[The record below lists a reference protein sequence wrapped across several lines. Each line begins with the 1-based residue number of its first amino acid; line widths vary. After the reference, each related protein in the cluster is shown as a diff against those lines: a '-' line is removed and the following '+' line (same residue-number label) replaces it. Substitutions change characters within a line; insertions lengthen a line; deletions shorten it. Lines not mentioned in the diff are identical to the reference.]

1 MKYSELI
8 TKRKQYKYS
17 ANICFDLEN
26 ETRLSGF
33 IPNVTT
39 TEILKEYLYGII
51 QDKTGVHSRIL
62 YGSYGTGKSHLL
74 TVLCAIL
81 GHINTDGE
89 AFNLFIES
97 IKKYD
102 EDFGKFI
109 VGFASD
115 NKPYLV
121 VPVYS
126 DFTDFDKCI
135 SYSLKKELE
144 KKGLEICFKNTF
156 YEALD
161 LISKWEDGEES
172 NTRLVEVCKKL
183 KVNIKVFKNELKTFV
198 PSSEKNFNSIF
209 REMTYGATFVGETGS
224 LVDNLNQA
232 NEVIAND
239 YQGIVFVFDEFGR
252 YIEDNGETIKVKT
265 IQDFAEYCDH
275 SDYEN
280 HLILVSHKQLSL
292 YTDKMKKELSDEWK
306 KIEGRFKSTSINVKY
321 DQCLSLIPHI
331 IPKTKK
337 WDAFKKKYERNL
349 NTLYEEAWDFKG
361 FLLPPEGGNPFEG
374 GFPLHP
380 ITLYALDRLSKKVAQ
395 NERTFFTYLASDEE
409 NSLFTQIEKLTDDKF
424 HFVGLDL
431 IYDYF
436 EENIMSY
443 RANDIY
449 VMYKKLQYALNKLGD
464 ENADSVEVKIL
475 KTIAVIN
482 IISDSAVLASNR
494 TTLCHVIDEDDTS
507 VSSAIDTLEKK
518 KIIKYMRQYRYY
530 DFLDSSIYDL
540 DSMIEEKI
548 GSINDE
554 MVVNILN
561 DEFTDFAIY
570 PHRYNAMYHMNRI
583 MIPVFAYRNELSKR
597 TFVRSMPDY
606 YDGIVAFV
614 LDADFSLKE
623 YSEVE
628 LPGRM
633 LMLVNSNPNQ
643 IINEVKRYIATKLLY
658 SQREEL
664 KKDDPTVEKELQLYL
679 EEEQAILGE
688 LVSNWR
694 KIKGTDITVVF
705 DGHEEKIN
713 SESELTE
720 CASQIMVKAYD
731 KTIIVNNDLI
741 NKNKISGAIRLSRS
755 KLLDNMLNGIDVMT
769 GCTPLSPEHNIVR
782 ALLVNNGMYDDGIP
796 AKLNHIH
803 DDEISG
809 DAVQKVIQKFIK
821 QAKKAPVSINE
832 LYEKLKQ
839 PPYGLRD
846 GYMPLLLAYELSRY
860 DNISLS
866 FHGADRDYGTEEFLK
881 AFESP
886 EDYSLFICNWNDEQE
901 KYISN
906 LEEIYGQF
914 LYKKSKNRL
923 KELLGAM
930 NTHFASLSKSALTT
944 DKYVSPKAKQYR
956 DILSISYKDYN
967 AFFFDVLPKI
977 DSDYG
982 TLTVQ
987 LKTIKTELEN
997 VLSLQMSDVDK
1008 LIRNVFEM
1016 DRDESIS
1023 EWLFKKYEADWA
1035 SKAHKVFDYHT
1046 NAFLEFVRNNSA
1058 QKEDSA
1064 VIQDLANVITGFG
1077 VDYWNDSKIEDF
1089 EEILR
1094 KVYAQ
1099 LEGYTVR
1106 DELSDDEVK
1115 IVIQTGGEELRT
1127 TQFDKQRLSSNGQ
1140 IMFNKMKATISN
1152 FGESISQEEKMQIIA
1167 RLLEEIM

>member
-26 ETRLSGF
+26 ENRLSGF

-51 QDKTGVHSRIL
+51 QDKAGVHSRIL

-74 TVLCAIL
+74 TVLCALL
-81 GHINTDGE
+81 GHINTNGD
-89 AFNLFIES
+89 AFDLFIES
-97 IKKYD
+97 ITKYD
-102 EDFGKFI
+102 DDFADFI
-109 VGFASD
+109 KEFAK
-115 NKPYLV
+115 NAKPYLV

-126 DFTDFDKCI
+126 DFSDFDKCI
-135 SYSLKKELE
+135 SYSMKKELE

-161 LISKWEDGEES
+161 LIAKWEDGEAS
-172 NTRLVEVCKKL
+172 KTRLDEVCNKL
-183 KVNIKVFKNELKTFV
+183 KVDISDFKNQLKTFV
-198 PSSEKNFNSIF
+198 PSSEKVFNLIF
-209 REMTYGATFVGETGS
+209 KEMTYGATFVSETGS
-224 LVDNLNQA
+224 LIDNLNQA
-232 NEVIAND
+232 NEAIKD
-239 YQGIVFVFDEFGR
+239 EYQGIVFVFDEFGR

-306 KIEGRFKSTSINVKY
+306 KIEGRFKATSINVKY

-337 WDAFKKKYERNL
+337 WDTFKERYERDL
-349 NTLYEEAWDFKG
+349 NALYEEAFDFKG

-409 NSLFTQIEKLTDDKF
+409 NSLFAQIDKLKDDRF

-464 ENADSVEVKIL
+464 ENTDSAEVKIL

-494 TTLCHVIDEDDTS
+494 VTLCHVIDEDDK
-507 VSSAIDTLEKK
+507 VISSAIDALEKK
-518 KIIKYMRQYRYY
+518 KIIKFMRQYGYY

-561 DEFTDFAIY
+561 DEFTDFVIY
-570 PHRYNAMYHMNRI
+570 PHRYNAKYHMNRI
-583 MIPVFAYRNELSKR
+583 MIPVFAYRNELSKK

-614 LDADFSLKE
+614 LDADYSLNE

-628 LPGRM
+628 LPDRM
-633 LMLVNSNPNQ
+633 LMLVNSNPKQ

-679 EEEQAILGE
+679 EEEQAILSE

-694 KIKGTDITVVF
+694 KIKGSDITIVF
-705 DGHEEKIN
+705 DGHEEEVK
-713 SESELTE
+713 SEAELTE
-720 CASQIMVKAYD
+720 CASQIMLSAYK

-741 NKNKISGAIRLSRS
+741 NKNKVSGAIRLSRS
-755 KLLDNMLNGIDVMT
+755 KLLDNMLNGIDVMN
-769 GCTPLSPEHNIVR
+769 GCTSLSPEHNIVR
-782 ALLVNNGMYDDGIP
+782 ALLVKNGMYDDGIP
-796 AKLNHIH
+796 VKLNYI
-803 DDEISG
+803 DGEVSG
-809 DAVQKVIQKFIK
+809 DAVKHVIQKYIK
-821 QAKKAPVSINE
+821 KAKKAPVSVNE
-832 LYEKLKQ
+832 LYEELKK

-846 GYMPLLLAYELSRY
+846 GYMSLLLAYELSQY
-860 DNISLS
+860 ENISLS
-866 FHGADRDYGTEEFLK
+866 FHGADRDYSSEEFLK
-881 AFESP
+881 AFENP
-886 EDYSLFICNWNDEQE
+886 EDYSIFICNWSEEQE

-906 LEEIYGQF
+906 LEELYGKY
-914 LYKKSKNRL
+914 LNRKTKNRL

-930 NTHFASLSKSALTT
+930 NTHFASLTKSALTT

-967 AFFFDVLPKI
+967 SFFFEVLPKL

-982 TLTVQ
+982 TLVVQ
-987 LKTIKTELEN
+987 LRTIKAELER
-997 VLSLQMSDVDK
+997 VPELQMSDVDK
-1008 LIRNVFEM
+1008 LIRNVF
-1016 DRDESIS
+1016 DIGRDETIS
-1023 EWLFKKYEADWA
+1023 KWLFDKYENEWA
-1035 SKAHKVFDYHT
+1035 AKAHKVFDYHT
-1046 NAFLEFVRNNSA
+1046 NAFLEFVRNNNA
-1058 QKEDSA
+1058 QKEDVA

-1094 KVYAQ
+1094 KVFAQ
-1099 LEGYTVR
+1099 LEGYTVK

-1127 TQFDKQRLSSNGQ
+1127 TQFDKQDLSSNGQ

>member
-1 MKYSELI
+1 
-8 TKRKQYKYS
+8 
-17 ANICFDLEN
+17 
-26 ETRLSGF
+26 
-33 IPNVTT
+33 
-39 TEILKEYLYGII
+39 
-51 QDKTGVHSRIL
+51 
-62 YGSYGTGKSHLL
+62 
-74 TVLCAIL
+74 
-81 GHINTDGE
+81 
-89 AFNLFIES
+89 
-97 IKKYD
+97 
-102 EDFGKFI
+102 
-109 VGFASD
+109 
-115 NKPYLV
+115 
-121 VPVYS
+121 
-126 DFTDFDKCI
+126 
-135 SYSLKKELE
+135 
-144 KKGLEICFKNTF
+144 
-156 YEALD
+156 
-161 LISKWEDGEES
+161 
-172 NTRLVEVCKKL
+172 
-183 KVNIKVFKNELKTFV
+183 
-198 PSSEKNFNSIF
+198 
-209 REMTYGATFVGETGS
+209 
-224 LVDNLNQA
+224 
-232 NEVIAND
+232 
-239 YQGIVFVFDEFGR
+239 
-252 YIEDNGETIKVKT
+252 
-265 IQDFAEYCDH
+265 
-275 SDYEN
+275 
-280 HLILVSHKQLSL
+280 
-292 YTDKMKKELSDEWK
+292 MKKELSDEWK
-306 KIEGRFKSTSINVKY
+306 KIEGRFKATSINAKY
-321 DQCLSLIPHI
+321 DQCLSLIPYI

-337 WDAFKKKYERNL
+337 WEAFKKKYERNL
-349 NTLYEEAWDFKG
+349 NALYEEAWDFKG

-395 NERTFFTYLASDEE
+395 NERTFFTYLSGDEE
-409 NSLFTQIEKLTDDKF
+409 NSLFKQIEKLTDDKF

-449 VMYKKLQYALNKLGD
+449 VIYKKLQYALNKLSD

-494 TTLCHVIDEDDTS
+494 TTLCYVIDEDDTS
-507 VSSAIDTLEKK
+507 VSLAIDTLEKK
-518 KIIKYMRQYRYY
+518 KIIKYMRQYGYY

-583 MIPVFAYRNELSKR
+583 MIPVFAYRNELGKR

-606 YDGIVAFV
+606 YDGIVVFV

-628 LPGRM
+628 LPDRM
-633 LMLVNSNPNQ
+633 LMLVNRKPKQ
-643 IINEVKRYIATKLLY
+643 IMNEVKRYIATKLLY

-679 EEEQAILGE
+679 EEEQVLLGE

-694 KIKGTDITVVF
+694 KIKGTDIIVVF

-720 CASQIMVKAYD
+720 CASQIMLKAYD

-741 NKNKISGAIRLSRS
+741 NKNKISGAIRLSRA

-803 DDEISG
+803 DEISG
-809 DAVQKVIQKFIK
+809 DAVQKVIQKYIK

-866 FHGADRDYGTEEFLK
+866 FHGADRDYSTEEFLK

-886 EDYSLFICNWNDEQE
+886 ADYSLFICNWNDEQE

-906 LEEIYGQF
+906 LEETYGQF
-914 LYKKSKNRL
+914 LHKKSKNRL

-997 VLSLQMSDVDK
+997 VVRLQMSDVDK
-1008 LIRNVFEM
+1008 LIRNIFEM

-1035 SKAHKVFDYHT
+1035 VKAHKVFDYHT
-1046 NAFLEFVRNNSA
+1046 NAFLEFVRNNNA
-1058 QKEDSA
+1058 QKEDSP

-1094 KVYAQ
+1094 RVYAQ
-1099 LEGYTVR
+1099 LEGYTVK
-1106 DELSDDEVK
+1106 DELSDDEIK
-1115 IVIQTGGEELRT
+1115 IVIQAGGEELRT

>member
-26 ETRLSGF
+26 ENRLSGF

-51 QDKTGVHSRIL
+51 QDKAGVHSRIL

-74 TVLCAIL
+74 TVLCALL
-81 GHINTDGE
+81 GHINTNGD
-89 AFNLFIES
+89 AFDLFIES
-97 IKKYD
+97 ITKYD
-102 EDFGKFI
+102 DDFADFI
-109 VGFASD
+109 KEFAK
-115 NKPYLV
+115 NAKPYLV

-126 DFTDFDKCI
+126 DFSDFDKCI
-135 SYSLKKELE
+135 SYSMKKELE
-144 KKGLEICFKNTF
+144 KKELEICFKNTF

-161 LISKWEDGEES
+161 LIAKWEDGEAS
-172 NTRLVEVCKKL
+172 KTRLDEVCNKL
-183 KVNIKVFKNELKTFV
+183 KVDISDFKNQLKTFV
-198 PSSEKNFNSIF
+198 PSSEKVFNLIF
-209 REMTYGATFVGETGS
+209 KEMTYGATFVSETGS
-224 LVDNLNQA
+224 LIDNLNQA
-232 NEVIAND
+232 NEAIKD
-239 YQGIVFVFDEFGR
+239 EYQGIVFVFDEFGR

-306 KIEGRFKSTSINVKY
+306 KIEGRFKATSINVKY

-337 WDAFKKKYERNL
+337 WDTFKKRYERDL
-349 NTLYEEAWDFKG
+349 NALYEEAWDFKG

-409 NSLFTQIEKLTDDKF
+409 NSLFAQIDKLKDDRF

-449 VMYKKLQYALNKLGD
+449 VMYKELQYALNKLGE
-464 ENADSVEVKIL
+464 ENTDSAEVKIL

-494 TTLCHVIDEDDTS
+494 VTLCHVIDEDDE
-507 VSSAIDTLEKK
+507 VISSAIDALEKK
-518 KIIKYMRQYRYY
+518 KIIKFMRQYGYY

-561 DEFTDFAIY
+561 DEFTDFVIY
-570 PHRYNAMYHMNRI
+570 PHRYNAKYHMNRI
-583 MIPVFAYRNELSKR
+583 MIPVFAYRNELSKK

-614 LDADFSLKE
+614 LDADYSLNE

-628 LPGRM
+628 LPDRM
-633 LMLVNSNPNQ
+633 LMLVNSNPKQ

-679 EEEQAILGE
+679 EEEQAILSE

-694 KIKGTDITVVF
+694 KIKGSDITVVF
-705 DGHEEKIN
+705 DGHEEEVK
-713 SESELTE
+713 SEAELTE
-720 CASQIMVKAYD
+720 CASQIMLSAYK

-741 NKNKISGAIRLSRS
+741 NKNKVSGAIRLSRS
-755 KLLDNMLNGIDVMT
+755 KLLDNMLNGIDVMN

-782 ALLVNNGMYDDGIP
+782 ALLVKNGMYDDGIP
-796 AKLNHIH
+796 VKLNYI
-803 DDEISG
+803 DGEVSG
-809 DAVQKVIQKFIK
+809 DAVKHVIQKYIK
-821 QAKKAPVSINE
+821 KAKKAPVSVNE
-832 LYEKLKQ
+832 LYEELKK

-846 GYMPLLLAYELSRY
+846 GYMSLLLAYELSQY
-860 DNISLS
+860 ENISLS
-866 FHGADRDYGTEEFLK
+866 FHGADRDYSSEEFLK
-881 AFESP
+881 AFENP
-886 EDYSLFICNWNDEQE
+886 EDYSIFICNWSEEQE
-901 KYISN
+901 KYISD
-906 LEEIYGQF
+906 LEELYGKY
-914 LYKKSKNRL
+914 LNRKTKNRL

-930 NTHFASLSKSALTT
+930 NTHFASLTKSALTT

-967 AFFFDVLPKI
+967 SFFFEVLPKL

-982 TLTVQ
+982 TLVVQ
-987 LKTIKTELEN
+987 LRTIKAELER
-997 VLSLQMSDVDK
+997 VPELQMSDVDK
-1008 LIRNVFEM
+1008 LIRNVF
-1016 DRDESIS
+1016 DIGRDETIS
-1023 EWLFKKYEADWA
+1023 KWLFDKYENEWA
-1035 SKAHKVFDYHT
+1035 AKAHKVFDYHT
-1046 NAFLEFVRNNSA
+1046 NAFLEFVRNNNA
-1058 QKEDSA
+1058 QKEDVA

-1094 KVYAQ
+1094 KVFAQ
-1099 LEGYTVR
+1099 LEGYTVK

-1127 TQFDKQRLSSNGQ
+1127 TQFDKQDLSSNGQ

>member
-198 PSSEKNFNSIF
+198 PSSEKTFSSIF

-482 IISDSAVLASNR
+482 IISDSAVLAPNR

-628 LPGRM
+628 LPDRM
-633 LMLVNSNPNQ
+633 LLLVNSNPKQ

-731 KTIIVNNDLI
+731 KTIIVNNDLM
-741 NKNKISGAIRLSRS
+741 NKISGAIRLSRS

-997 VLSLQMSDVDK
+997 VLRLQMSDVDK

-1099 LEGYTVR
+1099 LEGYTVK

>member
-26 ETRLSGF
+26 ENRLSGF

-51 QDKTGVHSRIL
+51 QDKAGVHSRIL

-74 TVLCAIL
+74 TVLCALL
-81 GHINTDGE
+81 GHINTNGD
-89 AFNLFIES
+89 AFDLFIES
-97 IKKYD
+97 ITKYD
-102 EDFGKFI
+102 DDFADFI
-109 VGFASD
+109 KEFAK
-115 NKPYLV
+115 NAKPYLV

-126 DFTDFDKCI
+126 DFSDFDKCI
-135 SYSLKKELE
+135 SYSMKKALE
-144 KKGLEICFKNTF
+144 KKGFEICFKNTF

-161 LISKWEDGEES
+161 LIAKWEDGEAS
-172 NTRLVEVCKKL
+172 KTRLDEVCNKL
-183 KVNIKVFKNELKTFV
+183 KVDISDFKNQLKTFV
-198 PSSEKNFNSIF
+198 PSSEKVFNLIF
-209 REMTYGATFVGETGS
+209 KEMTYGATFVSETGS
-224 LVDNLNQA
+224 LIDNLNQA
-232 NEVIAND
+232 NEAIKD
-239 YQGIVFVFDEFGR
+239 EYQGIVFVFDEFGR

-306 KIEGRFKSTSINVKY
+306 KIEGRFKATSINVKY

-337 WDAFKKKYERNL
+337 WDTFKKRYERDL
-349 NTLYEEAWDFKG
+349 NALYEEAWDFKG

-409 NSLFTQIEKLTDDKF
+409 NSLFAQIDKLKDDRF

-449 VMYKKLQYALNKLGD
+449 VMYKKLQYALNKLVE
-464 ENADSVEVKIL
+464 ENTDSAEVKIL

-494 TTLCHVIDEDDTS
+494 VTLCHVIDEDDE
-507 VSSAIDTLEKK
+507 VISSAIDALEKK
-518 KIIKYMRQYRYY
+518 KIIKFMRQYGYY

-561 DEFTDFAIY
+561 DEFTDFVIY
-570 PHRYNAMYHMNRI
+570 PHRYNAKYHMNRI
-583 MIPVFAYRNELSKR
+583 MIPVFAYRNELSKK

-614 LDADFSLKE
+614 LDADYSLNE

-628 LPGRM
+628 LPDRM
-633 LMLVNSNPNQ
+633 LMLVNSNPKQ

-679 EEEQAILGE
+679 EEEQAILSE

-694 KIKGTDITVVF
+694 KIKGSDITVVF
-705 DGHEEKIN
+705 DGHEEEVK
-713 SESELTE
+713 SEAELTE
-720 CASQIMVKAYD
+720 CASQIMLSAYK

-741 NKNKISGAIRLSRS
+741 NKNKVSGAIRLSRS
-755 KLLDNMLNGIDVMT
+755 KLLDNMLNGIDIMN

-782 ALLVNNGMYDDGIP
+782 ALLVKNGMYDDGIP
-796 AKLNHIH
+796 VKLNYI
-803 DDEISG
+803 DGEVSG
-809 DAVQKVIQKFIK
+809 DAVKHVIQKYIK
-821 QAKKAPVSINE
+821 KAKKAPVSVNE
-832 LYEKLKQ
+832 LYEELKK

-846 GYMPLLLAYELSRY
+846 GYMSLLLAYKLSQY
-860 DNISLS
+860 ENISLS
-866 FHGADRDYGTEEFLK
+866 FHGADRDYSSEEFLK
-881 AFESP
+881 AFENP
-886 EDYSLFICNWNDEQE
+886 EDYSIFICNWSEEQE
-901 KYISN
+901 KYISD
-906 LEEIYGQF
+906 LEELYGKY
-914 LYKKSKNRL
+914 LNRKTKNRL

-930 NTHFASLSKSALTT
+930 NTHFANLTKSALTT

-967 AFFFDVLPKI
+967 SFFFEVLPKL

-982 TLTVQ
+982 TLVVQ
-987 LKTIKTELEN
+987 LRTIKAELER
-997 VLSLQMSDVDK
+997 VPELQMSDVDK
-1008 LIRNVFEM
+1008 LIRNVY
-1016 DRDESIS
+1016 DIGRDETISMWLFDKYES
-1023 EWLFKKYEADWA
+1023 EWAA
-1035 SKAHKVFDYHT
+1035 KAHKVFDYHT
-1046 NAFLEFVRNNSA
+1046 NAFLEFVRNNNA
-1058 QKEDSA
+1058 QKEDVA

-1094 KVYAQ
+1094 KVFAQ
-1099 LEGYTVR
+1099 LEGYTVK

-1127 TQFDKQRLSSNGQ
+1127 TQFDKQDLSSNGQ

>member
-26 ETRLSGF
+26 ENRLSGF

-51 QDKTGVHSRIL
+51 QDKAGVHSRIL

-74 TVLCAIL
+74 TVLCALL
-81 GHINTDGE
+81 GHINTNGE
-89 AFNLFIES
+89 AFDLFIES
-97 IKKYD
+97 ITKYD
-102 EDFGKFI
+102 DDFADFI
-109 VGFASD
+109 KEFAK
-115 NKPYLV
+115 NAKPYLV

-126 DFTDFDKCI
+126 DFSDFDKCI
-135 SYSLKKELE
+135 SYSMKKELE

-161 LISKWEDGEES
+161 LIAKWEDGEAS
-172 NTRLVEVCKKL
+172 KTRLDEVCNKL
-183 KVNIKVFKNELKTFV
+183 KVDISDFKNQLKTFV
-198 PSSEKNFNSIF
+198 PSSEKVFNLIF
-209 REMTYGATFVGETGS
+209 KEMTYGATFVSETGS
-224 LVDNLNQA
+224 LIDNLNQA
-232 NEVIAND
+232 NEAIKD
-239 YQGIVFVFDEFGR
+239 EYQGIVFVFDEFGR

-292 YTDKMKKELSDEWK
+292 YTDKMKKELSYEWK
-306 KIEGRFKSTSINVKY
+306 KIEGRFKATSINVKY

-337 WDAFKKKYERNL
+337 WDTFKKRYERDL
-349 NTLYEEAWDFKG
+349 NALYEEAWDFKG

-409 NSLFTQIEKLTDDKF
+409 NSLFAQIDKLKDDRF

-449 VMYKKLQYALNKLGD
+449 VMYKKLQYALNKLGE
-464 ENADSVEVKIL
+464 ENTDSAEVKIL

-494 TTLCHVIDEDDTS
+494 VTLCHVIDEDDE
-507 VSSAIDTLEKK
+507 VISSAIDALEKK
-518 KIIKYMRQYRYY
+518 KIIKFMRQYGYY

-561 DEFTDFAIY
+561 DEFTDFVIY
-570 PHRYNAMYHMNRI
+570 PHRYNAKYHMNRI
-583 MIPVFAYRNELSKR
+583 MIPVFAYRNELSKK

-614 LDADFSLKE
+614 LDADYSLNE

-628 LPGRM
+628 LPDRM
-633 LMLVNSNPNQ
+633 LMLVNSNPKQ

-679 EEEQAILGE
+679 EEEQAILSE

-694 KIKGTDITVVF
+694 KIKGSDITVVF
-705 DGHEEKIN
+705 DGHEEEVK
-713 SESELTE
+713 SEAELTE
-720 CASQIMVKAYD
+720 CASQIMLSAYK

-741 NKNKISGAIRLSRS
+741 NKNKVSGAIRLSRS
-755 KLLDNMLNGIDVMT
+755 KLLDNMLNGIDVMN

-782 ALLVNNGMYDDGIP
+782 ALLVKNGMYDDGIP
-796 AKLNHIH
+796 VKLNYI
-803 DDEISG
+803 DGEVSG
-809 DAVQKVIQKFIK
+809 DAVKHVIQKYIK
-821 QAKKAPVSINE
+821 KAKKAPVSVNE
-832 LYEKLKQ
+832 LYEELKK

-846 GYMPLLLAYELSRY
+846 GYMSLLLAYELSQY
-860 DNISLS
+860 ENISLS
-866 FHGADRDYGTEEFLK
+866 FHGADRDYSSEEFLK
-881 AFESP
+881 AFENP
-886 EDYSLFICNWNDEQE
+886 EDYSIFICNWSEEQE
-901 KYISN
+901 KYISD
-906 LEEIYGQF
+906 LEELYGKY
-914 LYKKSKNRL
+914 LNRKTKNRL

-930 NTHFASLSKSALTT
+930 NTHFANLTKSALTT
-944 DKYVSPKAKQYR
+944 DKYVSPNAKQYR

-967 AFFFDVLPKI
+967 SFFFEVLPKL

-982 TLTVQ
+982 TLVVQ
-987 LKTIKTELEN
+987 LRTIKAELER
-997 VLSLQMSDVDK
+997 VPELQMSDVDK
-1008 LIRNVFEM
+1008 LIRNVF
-1016 DRDESIS
+1016 DIGRDETIS
-1023 EWLFKKYEADWA
+1023 KWLFDKYENEWA
-1035 SKAHKVFDYHT
+1035 AKAHKVFDYHT
-1046 NAFLEFVRNNSA
+1046 NAFLEFVRNNNA
-1058 QKEDSA
+1058 QKEDVA

-1094 KVYAQ
+1094 KVFAQ
-1099 LEGYTVR
+1099 LEGYTVK

-1127 TQFDKQRLSSNGQ
+1127 TQFDKQDLSSNGQ

-1152 FGESISQEEKMQIIA
+1152 FGESISQEEKTQIIA

>member
-26 ETRLSGF
+26 ENRLSGF

-51 QDKTGVHSRIL
+51 QDKAGVHSRIL

-74 TVLCAIL
+74 TVLCALL
-81 GHINTDGE
+81 GHINTNGD
-89 AFNLFIES
+89 AFDLFIEA
-97 IKKYD
+97 ITKYD
-102 EDFGKFI
+102 DDFADFI
-109 VGFASD
+109 KEFAK
-115 NKPYLV
+115 NAKPYLV

-126 DFTDFDKCI
+126 DFSDFDKCI
-135 SYSLKKELE
+135 SYSMKKELE
-144 KKGLEICFKNTF
+144 KKGFEICFKNTF

-161 LISKWEDGEES
+161 LIAKWEDGEAS
-172 NTRLVEVCKKL
+172 KTRLYEVCNKL
-183 KVNIKVFKNELKTFV
+183 KVDISDLKNQLKTFV
-198 PSSEKNFNSIF
+198 PSSEKVFNQIF
-209 REMTYGATFVGETGS
+209 KEMTYGATFVSETGS
-224 LVDNLNQA
+224 LIDNLNQA
-232 NEVIAND
+232 NEAIKD
-239 YQGIVFVFDEFGR
+239 EYQGIVFVFDEFGR

-306 KIEGRFKSTSINVKY
+306 KIEGRFKATSINVKY

-337 WDAFKKKYERNL
+337 WDTFKKRYERDL
-349 NTLYEEAWDFKG
+349 NALYEEAWDFKG

-409 NSLFTQIEKLTDDKF
+409 NSLFAQIDKLKDDRF

-449 VMYKKLQYALNKLGD
+449 VMYKKLQYALNKLGE
-464 ENADSVEVKIL
+464 ENTDSAEVKIL

-494 TTLCHVIDEDDTS
+494 VTLCHVIDEDDE
-507 VSSAIDTLEKK
+507 VISSAIDALEKK
-518 KIIKYMRQYRYY
+518 KIIKFMRQYGYY

-561 DEFTDFAIY
+561 DEFTDFVIY
-570 PHRYNAMYHMNRI
+570 PHRYNAKYHMNRI
-583 MIPVFAYRNELSKR
+583 MIPVFAYRNELSKK

-614 LDADFSLKE
+614 LDADYSLNE

-628 LPGRM
+628 LPDRM
-633 LMLVNSNPNQ
+633 LMLVNSNPKQ

-679 EEEQAILGE
+679 EEEQAILSE

-694 KIKGTDITVVF
+694 KIKGSDITVVF
-705 DGHEEKIN
+705 DGHEEEVK
-713 SESELTE
+713 SEAELTE
-720 CASQIMVKAYD
+720 CASQIMLSAYK

-741 NKNKISGAIRLSRS
+741 NKNKVSGAIRLSRS
-755 KLLDNMLNGIDVMT
+755 KLLDNMLNGIDVMN

-782 ALLVNNGMYDDGIP
+782 ALLVKNGMYDDGIP
-796 AKLNHIH
+796 VKLNYI
-803 DDEISG
+803 DGEVSG
-809 DAVQKVIQKFIK
+809 DAVKHVIQKYIK
-821 QAKKAPVSINE
+821 KAKKAPVSVNE
-832 LYEKLKQ
+832 LYEELKK

-846 GYMPLLLAYELSRY
+846 GYMSLLLAYELSQY
-860 DNISLS
+860 ENISLS
-866 FHGADRDYGTEEFLK
+866 FHGADRDYSSEEFLK
-881 AFESP
+881 AFENP
-886 EDYSLFICNWNDEQE
+886 EDYSIFICNWSEEQE
-901 KYISN
+901 KYISD
-906 LEEIYGQF
+906 LEGLYGKY
-914 LYKKSKNRL
+914 LNRKTKNRL

-930 NTHFASLSKSALTT
+930 NTHFASLTKSALTT

-967 AFFFDVLPKI
+967 SFFFEVLPKL

-982 TLTVQ
+982 TLVVQ
-987 LKTIKTELEN
+987 LRTIKAELER
-997 VLSLQMSDVDK
+997 VPELQMSDVDK
-1008 LIRNVFEM
+1008 LIRNVF
-1016 DRDESIS
+1016 DIGRDETIS
-1023 EWLFKKYEADWA
+1023 KWLFDKYENEWA
-1035 SKAHKVFDYHT
+1035 AKAHKVFDYHT
-1046 NAFLEFVRNNSA
+1046 NAFLEFVRNNNA
-1058 QKEDSA
+1058 QKEDVA

-1094 KVYAQ
+1094 KVFAQ
-1099 LEGYTVR
+1099 LEGYTVK

-1127 TQFDKQRLSSNGQ
+1127 TQFDKQDLSSNGQ

>member
-81 GHINTDGE
+81 GHINTVGE

-198 PSSEKNFNSIF
+198 PSSEKKFNSIF

-628 LPGRM
+628 IPDRM

-720 CASQIMVKAYD
+720 CVSQIMVKAYD

-997 VLSLQMSDVDK
+997 VLRLQMSDVDK

-1016 DRDESIS
+1016 ARDESIS

>member
-26 ETRLSGF
+26 ENRLSGF

-51 QDKTGVHSRIL
+51 QDKAGVHSRIL

-74 TVLCAIL
+74 TVLCALL
-81 GHINTDGE
+81 GHINTNGD
-89 AFNLFIES
+89 AFDLFIES
-97 IKKYD
+97 ITKYD
-102 EDFGKFI
+102 DDFADFI
-109 VGFASD
+109 KEFAK
-115 NKPYLV
+115 NAKPYLV

-126 DFTDFDKCI
+126 DFSDFDKCI
-135 SYSLKKELE
+135 SYSMKKELE

-161 LISKWEDGEES
+161 LIAKWEDGEAS
-172 NTRLVEVCKKL
+172 KTRLDEVCNKL
-183 KVNIKVFKNELKTFV
+183 KVDISDFKNQLKTFV
-198 PSSEKNFNSIF
+198 PSSEKVFNLIF
-209 REMTYGATFVGETGS
+209 KEMTYGATFVSETGS
-224 LVDNLNQA
+224 LIDNLNQA
-232 NEVIAND
+232 NEAIKD
-239 YQGIVFVFDEFGR
+239 EYQGIVFVFDEFGR

-306 KIEGRFKSTSINVKY
+306 KIEGRFKATSINVKY

-337 WDAFKKKYERNL
+337 WDTFKKRYERDL
-349 NTLYEEAWDFKG
+349 NALYEEAWDFKG

-409 NSLFTQIEKLTDDKF
+409 NSLFAQIDKLKDDRF

-449 VMYKKLQYALNKLGD
+449 VMYKKLQYALNKLGE
-464 ENADSVEVKIL
+464 ENTDSAEVKIL

-494 TTLCHVIDEDDTS
+494 VTLCHVIDEDDE
-507 VSSAIDTLEKK
+507 VISSAIDALEKK
-518 KIIKYMRQYRYY
+518 KIIKFMRQYGYY

-561 DEFTDFAIY
+561 DEFTDFVIY
-570 PHRYNAMYHMNRI
+570 PHRYNAKYHMNRI
-583 MIPVFAYRNELSKR
+583 MIPVFAYRNELSKK

-614 LDADFSLKE
+614 LDADYSLNE

-628 LPGRM
+628 LPDRM
-633 LMLVNSNPNQ
+633 LMLVNSNPKQ

-679 EEEQAILGE
+679 EEEQAILSE

-694 KIKGTDITVVF
+694 KIKGSDITVVF
-705 DGHEEKIN
+705 DGHEEEVK
-713 SESELTE
+713 SEAELTE
-720 CASQIMVKAYD
+720 CASQIMLSAYK

-741 NKNKISGAIRLSRS
+741 NKNKVSGAIRLSRS
-755 KLLDNMLNGIDVMT
+755 KLLDNMLNGIDIMN

-782 ALLVNNGMYDDGIP
+782 ALLVKNGMYDDGIP
-796 AKLNHIH
+796 VKLNYI
-803 DDEISG
+803 DGEVSG
-809 DAVQKVIQKFIK
+809 DAVKHVIQKYIK
-821 QAKKAPVSINE
+821 KAKKAPVSVNE
-832 LYEKLKQ
+832 LYEELKK

-846 GYMPLLLAYELSRY
+846 GYMSLLLAYELSQY
-860 DNISLS
+860 ENISLS
-866 FHGADRDYGTEEFLK
+866 FHGADRDYSSEEFLK
-881 AFESP
+881 AFENP
-886 EDYSLFICNWNDEQE
+886 EDYSIFICNWSEEQE
-901 KYISN
+901 KYISD
-906 LEEIYGQF
+906 LEELYGKY
-914 LYKKSKNRL
+914 LNRKTKNRL

-930 NTHFASLSKSALTT
+930 NTHFASLTKSALTT

-967 AFFFDVLPKI
+967 SFFFEVLPKL

-982 TLTVQ
+982 TLVVQ
-987 LKTIKTELEN
+987 LRTIKAELER
-997 VLSLQMSDVDK
+997 VPELQMSDVDK
-1008 LIRNVFEM
+1008 LIRNVF
-1016 DRDESIS
+1016 DIGRDETISKWLFDKYES
-1023 EWLFKKYEADWA
+1023 EWAA
-1035 SKAHKVFDYHT
+1035 KAHKVFDYHT
-1046 NAFLEFVRNNSA
+1046 NAFLEFVRNNNA
-1058 QKEDSA
+1058 QKEDVA

-1094 KVYAQ
+1094 KVFAQ
-1099 LEGYTVR
+1099 LEGYTVKN
-1106 DELSDDEVK
+1106 ELSDDEVK

-1127 TQFDKQRLSSNGQ
+1127 TQFDKQDLSSNGQ

-1167 RLLEEIM
+1167 RLLEEII

>member
-26 ETRLSGF
+26 ENRLSGF

-51 QDKTGVHSRIL
+51 QDKAGVHSRIL

-74 TVLCAIL
+74 TVLCALL
-81 GHINTDGE
+81 GHINTNGD
-89 AFNLFIES
+89 AFDLFIES
-97 IKKYD
+97 ITKYD
-102 EDFGKFI
+102 DDFADFI
-109 VGFASD
+109 KEFAK
-115 NKPYLV
+115 NAKPYLV

-126 DFTDFDKCI
+126 DFSDFDKCI
-135 SYSLKKELE
+135 SYSMKKELE

-161 LISKWEDGEES
+161 LIAKWEDGEAS
-172 NTRLVEVCKKL
+172 KTRLDEVCNKL
-183 KVNIKVFKNELKTFV
+183 KVDISDFKNQLKTFV
-198 PSSEKNFNSIF
+198 PSSEKVFNLIF
-209 REMTYGATFVGETGS
+209 KEMTYGATFVSETGS
-224 LVDNLNQA
+224 LIDNLNQA
-232 NEVIAND
+232 NEAIKD
-239 YQGIVFVFDEFGR
+239 EYQGIVFVFDEFGR

-306 KIEGRFKSTSINVKY
+306 KIEGRFKATSINVKY

-337 WDAFKKKYERNL
+337 WDTFKKRYERDL
-349 NTLYEEAWDFKG
+349 NALYEEAWDFKG

-409 NSLFTQIEKLTDDKF
+409 NSLFAQIDKLKDDRF

-449 VMYKKLQYALNKLGD
+449 VMYKKLQYALNKLGE
-464 ENADSVEVKIL
+464 ENTDSAEVKIL

-494 TTLCHVIDEDDTS
+494 VTLCHVIDEDDE
-507 VSSAIDTLEKK
+507 VISSAIDALEKK
-518 KIIKYMRQYRYY
+518 KIIKFMRQYGYY

-561 DEFTDFAIY
+561 DEFTDFVIY
-570 PHRYNAMYHMNRI
+570 PHRYNAKYHMNRI
-583 MIPVFAYRNELSKR
+583 MIPVFAYRNELSKK

-614 LDADFSLKE
+614 LDADYSLNE

-628 LPGRM
+628 LPDRM
-633 LMLVNSNPNQ
+633 LMLVNSNPKQ

-679 EEEQAILGE
+679 EEEQAILSE

-694 KIKGTDITVVF
+694 KIKGSDITVVF
-705 DGHEEKIN
+705 DGHEEEVK
-713 SESELTE
+713 SEAELTE
-720 CASQIMVKAYD
+720 CASQIMLSAYK

-741 NKNKISGAIRLSRS
+741 NKNKVSGAIRLSRS
-755 KLLDNMLNGIDVMT
+755 KLLDNMLNGIDIMN

-782 ALLVNNGMYDDGIP
+782 ALLVKNGMYDDGIP
-796 AKLNHIH
+796 VKLNYI
-803 DDEISG
+803 DGEVSG
-809 DAVQKVIQKFIK
+809 DAVKHVIQKYIK
-821 QAKKAPVSINE
+821 KAKKAPVSVNE
-832 LYEKLKQ
+832 LYEELKK

-846 GYMPLLLAYELSRY
+846 GYMSLLLAYELSQY
-860 DNISLS
+860 ENISLS
-866 FHGADRDYGTEEFLK
+866 FHGADRDYSSEEFLK
-881 AFESP
+881 AFENP
-886 EDYSLFICNWNDEQE
+886 EDYSIFICNWSEEQE
-901 KYISN
+901 KYISD
-906 LEEIYGQF
+906 LEELYGKY
-914 LYKKSKNRL
+914 LNRKTKNRL

-930 NTHFASLSKSALTT
+930 NTHFANLTKSALTT

-967 AFFFDVLPKI
+967 SFFFEVLPKL

-982 TLTVQ
+982 TLVVQ
-987 LKTIKTELEN
+987 LRTIKAELER
-997 VLSLQMSDVDK
+997 VPELQMSDVDK
-1008 LIRNVFEM
+1008 LIRNVF
-1016 DRDESIS
+1016 DIGRDETISMWLFDKYES
-1023 EWLFKKYEADWA
+1023 EWAA
-1035 SKAHKVFDYHT
+1035 KAHKVFDYHT
-1046 NAFLEFVRNNSA
+1046 NAFLEFVRNNNA
-1058 QKEDSA
+1058 QKEDVA

-1094 KVYAQ
+1094 KVFAQ
-1099 LEGYTVR
+1099 LEGYTVKN
-1106 DELSDDEVK
+1106 ELSDDEVK

-1127 TQFDKQRLSSNGQ
+1127 TQFDKQDLSSNGQ

-1167 RLLEEIM
+1167 RLLEEII

>member
-26 ETRLSGF
+26 ENRLSGF

-51 QDKTGVHSRIL
+51 QDKAGVHSRIL

-74 TVLCAIL
+74 TVLCALL
-81 GHINTDGE
+81 GHINTNGD
-89 AFNLFIES
+89 AFDLFIES
-97 IKKYD
+97 ITKYD
-102 EDFGKFI
+102 DDFADFI
-109 VGFASD
+109 KEFAK
-115 NKPYLV
+115 NAKPYLV

-126 DFTDFDKCI
+126 DFSDFDKCI
-135 SYSLKKELE
+135 SYSMKKALE
-144 KKGLEICFKNTF
+144 KKGFEICFKNTF

-161 LISKWEDGEES
+161 LIAKWEDGEAS
-172 NTRLVEVCKKL
+172 KTRLDEVCNKL
-183 KVNIKVFKNELKTFV
+183 KVDISDFKNQLKTFV
-198 PSSEKNFNSIF
+198 PSSEKVFNLIF
-209 REMTYGATFVGETGS
+209 KEMTYGATFVSETGS
-224 LVDNLNQA
+224 LIDNLNQA
-232 NEVIAND
+232 NEAIKD
-239 YQGIVFVFDEFGR
+239 EYQGIVFVFDEFGR

-292 YTDKMKKELSDEWK
+292 YTAKMKKELSDEWK
-306 KIEGRFKSTSINVKY
+306 KIEGRFKATSINVKY

-337 WDAFKKKYERNL
+337 WDTFKKRYERDL
-349 NTLYEEAWDFKG
+349 NALYEEAWDFKG

-409 NSLFTQIEKLTDDKF
+409 NSLFAQIDKLKDDRF

-449 VMYKKLQYALNKLGD
+449 VMYKKLQYALNKLGE
-464 ENADSVEVKIL
+464 ENTDSAEVKIL

-494 TTLCHVIDEDDTS
+494 VTLCHVIDEDDE
-507 VSSAIDTLEKK
+507 VISSAIDALEKK
-518 KIIKYMRQYRYY
+518 KIIKFMRQYGYY

-561 DEFTDFAIY
+561 DEFTDFVIY
-570 PHRYNAMYHMNRI
+570 PHRYNAKYHMNRI
-583 MIPVFAYRNELSKR
+583 MIPVFAYRNELSKK

-614 LDADFSLKE
+614 LDADYSLNE

-628 LPGRM
+628 LPDRM
-633 LMLVNSNPNQ
+633 LMLVNSNPKQ

-679 EEEQAILGE
+679 EEEQAILSE

-694 KIKGTDITVVF
+694 KIKGSDITVVF
-705 DGHEEKIN
+705 DGHEEEVK
-713 SESELTE
+713 SEAELTE
-720 CASQIMVKAYD
+720 CASQIMLSAYK

-741 NKNKISGAIRLSRS
+741 NKNKVSGAIRLSRS
-755 KLLDNMLNGIDVMT
+755 KLLDNMLNGIDIMN

-782 ALLVNNGMYDDGIP
+782 ALLVKNGMYDDGIP
-796 AKLNHIH
+796 VKLNYI
-803 DDEISG
+803 DGEVSG
-809 DAVQKVIQKFIK
+809 DAVKHVIQKYIK
-821 QAKKAPVSINE
+821 KAKKAPVSVNE
-832 LYEKLKQ
+832 LYEELKK

-846 GYMPLLLAYELSRY
+846 GYMSLLLAYELSQY
-860 DNISLS
+860 ENISLS
-866 FHGADRDYGTEEFLK
+866 FHGADRDYSSEEFLK
-881 AFESP
+881 AFENP
-886 EDYSLFICNWNDEQE
+886 EDYSIFICNWSEEQE
-901 KYISN
+901 KYISD
-906 LEEIYGQF
+906 LEELYGKY
-914 LYKKSKNRL
+914 LNRKTKNRL

-930 NTHFASLSKSALTT
+930 NTHFASLTKSALTT

-967 AFFFDVLPKI
+967 SFFFEVLPKL

-982 TLTVQ
+982 TLVVQ
-987 LKTIKTELEN
+987 LRTIKAELER
-997 VLSLQMSDVDK
+997 VPELQMSDVDK
-1008 LIRNVFEM
+1008 LIRNVF
-1016 DRDESIS
+1016 DIGSDETIS
-1023 EWLFKKYEADWA
+1023 MWLFDKYENEWA
-1035 SKAHKVFDYHT
+1035 AKAHKVFDYHT
-1046 NAFLEFVRNNSA
+1046 NAFLEFVRNNNA
-1058 QKEDSA
+1058 QKEDVA

-1094 KVYAQ
+1094 KVFAQ
-1099 LEGYTVR
+1099 LEGYTVK

-1127 TQFDKQRLSSNGQ
+1127 TQFDKQDLSSNGQ

-1167 RLLEEIM
+1167 RLLEEII

>member
-26 ETRLSGF
+26 ENRLSGF

-51 QDKTGVHSRIL
+51 QDKAGVHSRIL

-74 TVLCAIL
+74 TVLCALL
-81 GHINTDGE
+81 GHINTNGD
-89 AFNLFIES
+89 AFDLFIES
-97 IKKYD
+97 ITKYD
-102 EDFGKFI
+102 DDFADFI
-109 VGFASD
+109 KEFAK
-115 NKPYLV
+115 NAKPYLV

-126 DFTDFDKCI
+126 DFSDFDKCI
-135 SYSLKKELE
+135 SYSMKKALE
-144 KKGLEICFKNTF
+144 KKGFEICFKNTF

-161 LISKWEDGEES
+161 LIAKWEDGEAS
-172 NTRLVEVCKKL
+172 KTRLDEVCNKL
-183 KVNIKVFKNELKTFV
+183 KVDISDFKNQLKTFV
-198 PSSEKNFNSIF
+198 PSSEKVFNLIF
-209 REMTYGATFVGETGS
+209 KEMTYGATFVSETGS
-224 LVDNLNQA
+224 LIDNLNQA
-232 NEVIAND
+232 NEAIKD
-239 YQGIVFVFDEFGR
+239 EYQGIVFVFDEFGR

-306 KIEGRFKSTSINVKY
+306 KIEGRFKATSINVKY

-337 WDAFKKKYERNL
+337 WDTFKKRYERDL
-349 NTLYEEAWDFKG
+349 NALYEEAWDFKG

-409 NSLFTQIEKLTDDKF
+409 NSLFAQIDKLKDDRF

-449 VMYKKLQYALNKLGD
+449 VMYKKLQYALNKLGE
-464 ENADSVEVKIL
+464 ENTDSAEVKIL

-494 TTLCHVIDEDDTS
+494 VTLCHVIDEDDE
-507 VSSAIDTLEKK
+507 VISSAIDALEKK
-518 KIIKYMRQYRYY
+518 KIIKFMRQYGYY

-561 DEFTDFAIY
+561 DEFTDFVIY
-570 PHRYNAMYHMNRI
+570 PHRYNAKYHMNRI
-583 MIPVFAYRNELSKR
+583 MIPVFAYRNELSKK

-614 LDADFSLKE
+614 LDADYSLNE

-628 LPGRM
+628 LPDRM
-633 LMLVNSNPNQ
+633 LMLVNSNPKQ

-679 EEEQAILGE
+679 EEEQAILSE

-694 KIKGTDITVVF
+694 KIKGSDITVVF
-705 DGHEEKIN
+705 DGHEEEVK
-713 SESELTE
+713 SEAELTE
-720 CASQIMVKAYD
+720 CASQIMLSAYK
-731 KTIIVNNDLI
+731 KTIIVNNDLL
-741 NKNKISGAIRLSRS
+741 NKNKVSGAIRLSRS
-755 KLLDNMLNGIDVMT
+755 KLLDNMLNGIDIMN

-782 ALLVNNGMYDDGIP
+782 ALLVKNGMYDDGIP
-796 AKLNHIH
+796 VKLNYI
-803 DDEISG
+803 DGDVSG
-809 DAVQKVIQKFIK
+809 DAVKHVIQKYIK
-821 QAKKAPVSINE
+821 KAKKAPVSVNE
-832 LYEKLKQ
+832 LYEELKK

-846 GYMPLLLAYELSRY
+846 GYMSLLLAYELSQY
-860 DNISLS
+860 ENISLS
-866 FHGADRDYGTEEFLK
+866 FHGADRDYSSEEFLK
-881 AFESP
+881 AFENP
-886 EDYSLFICNWNDEQE
+886 EDYSIFICNWSEEQE
-901 KYISN
+901 KYISD
-906 LEEIYGQF
+906 LEELYGKY
-914 LYKKSKNRL
+914 LNRKTKNRL

-930 NTHFASLSKSALTT
+930 NTHFASLTKSALTT

-967 AFFFDVLPKI
+967 SFFFEVLPKL

-982 TLTVQ
+982 TLVVQ
-987 LKTIKTELEN
+987 LRTIKAELER
-997 VLSLQMSDVDK
+997 VPELQMSDVDK
-1008 LIRNVFEM
+1008 LIRNVF
-1016 DRDESIS
+1016 DIGRDETISMWLFDKYES
-1023 EWLFKKYEADWA
+1023 EWAA
-1035 SKAHKVFDYHT
+1035 KAHKVFDYHT
-1046 NAFLEFVRNNSA
+1046 NAFLEFVRNNNA
-1058 QKEDSA
+1058 QKEDVA

-1094 KVYAQ
+1094 KVFAQ
-1099 LEGYTVR
+1099 LEGYTVK

-1127 TQFDKQRLSSNGQ
+1127 TQFDKQDLSSNGQ

>member
-26 ETRLSGF
+26 ENRLSGF

-51 QDKTGVHSRIL
+51 QDKAGVHSRIL

-74 TVLCAIL
+74 TVLCALL
-81 GHINTDGE
+81 GHINTNGE
-89 AFNLFIES
+89 AFDLFIES
-97 IKKYD
+97 ITKYD
-102 EDFGKFI
+102 DDFADFI
-109 VGFASD
+109 KEFAK
-115 NKPYLV
+115 NAKPYLV

-126 DFTDFDKCI
+126 DFSDFDKCI
-135 SYSLKKELE
+135 SYSMKKELE

-161 LISKWEDGEES
+161 LIAKWEDGEAS
-172 NTRLVEVCKKL
+172 KTRLDEVCNKL
-183 KVNIKVFKNELKTFV
+183 KVDISDFKNQLKTFV
-198 PSSEKNFNSIF
+198 PSSEKVFNLIF
-209 REMTYGATFVGETGS
+209 KEMTYGATFVSETGS
-224 LVDNLNQA
+224 LIDNLNQA
-232 NEVIAND
+232 NEAIKD
-239 YQGIVFVFDEFGR
+239 EYQGIVFVFDEFGR

-292 YTDKMKKELSDEWK
+292 YTDKMKKELSYEWK
-306 KIEGRFKSTSINVKY
+306 KIEGRFKATSINVKY

-337 WDAFKKKYERNL
+337 WDTFKKRYERDL
-349 NTLYEEAWDFKG
+349 NALYEEAWDFKG

-409 NSLFTQIEKLTDDKF
+409 NSLFAQIDKLKDDRF

-449 VMYKKLQYALNKLGD
+449 VMYKKLQYALNKLGE
-464 ENADSVEVKIL
+464 ENTDSAEVKIL

-494 TTLCHVIDEDDTS
+494 VTLCHVIDEDDE
-507 VSSAIDTLEKK
+507 VISSAIDALEKK
-518 KIIKYMRQYRYY
+518 KIIKFMRQYGYY

-561 DEFTDFAIY
+561 DEFTDFVIY
-570 PHRYNAMYHMNRI
+570 PHRYNAKYHMNRI
-583 MIPVFAYRNELSKR
+583 MIPVFAYRNELSKK

-614 LDADFSLKE
+614 LDADYSLNE

-628 LPGRM
+628 LPDRM
-633 LMLVNSNPNQ
+633 LMLVNSNPKQ

-679 EEEQAILGE
+679 EEEQAILSE

-694 KIKGTDITVVF
+694 KIKGSDITVVF
-705 DGHEEKIN
+705 DGHEEEAK
-713 SESELTE
+713 SEAELTE
-720 CASQIMVKAYD
+720 CASQIMLSAYK

-741 NKNKISGAIRLSRS
+741 NKNKVSGAIRLSRS
-755 KLLDNMLNGIDVMT
+755 KLLDNMLNGIDVMN

-782 ALLVNNGMYDDGIP
+782 ALLVKNGMYDDGIP
-796 AKLNHIH
+796 VKLNYI
-803 DDEISG
+803 DGEVSG
-809 DAVQKVIQKFIK
+809 DAVKHVIQKYIK
-821 QAKKAPVSINE
+821 KAKKAPVSVNE
-832 LYEKLKQ
+832 LYEELKK

-846 GYMPLLLAYELSRY
+846 GYMSLLLAYELSQY
-860 DNISLS
+860 ENISLS
-866 FHGADRDYGTEEFLK
+866 FHGADRDYSSEEFLK
-881 AFESP
+881 AFENP
-886 EDYSLFICNWNDEQE
+886 EDYSIFICNWSEEQE
-901 KYISN
+901 KYISD
-906 LEEIYGQF
+906 LEELYGKY
-914 LYKKSKNRL
+914 LNRKTKNRL

-930 NTHFASLSKSALTT
+930 NTHFANLTKSALTT
-944 DKYVSPKAKQYR
+944 DKYVSPNAKQYR

-967 AFFFDVLPKI
+967 SFFFEVLPKL

-982 TLTVQ
+982 TLVVQ
-987 LKTIKTELEN
+987 LRTIKAELER
-997 VLSLQMSDVDK
+997 VPELQMSDVDK
-1008 LIRNVFEM
+1008 LIRNVF
-1016 DRDESIS
+1016 DIGRDETIS
-1023 EWLFKKYEADWA
+1023 KWLFDKYENEWA
-1035 SKAHKVFDYHT
+1035 AKAHKVFDYHT
-1046 NAFLEFVRNNSA
+1046 NAFLEFVRNNNA
-1058 QKEDSA
+1058 QKEDVA

-1094 KVYAQ
+1094 KVFAQ
-1099 LEGYTVR
+1099 LEGYTVK

-1127 TQFDKQRLSSNGQ
+1127 TQFDKQDLSSNGQ

>member
-26 ETRLSGF
+26 ENRLSGF

-51 QDKTGVHSRIL
+51 QDKAGVHSRIL

-74 TVLCAIL
+74 TVLCALL
-81 GHINTDGE
+81 GHINTNGE
-89 AFNLFIES
+89 AFDLFIES
-97 IKKYD
+97 ITKYD
-102 EDFGKFI
+102 DDFADFI
-109 VGFASD
+109 KEFAK
-115 NKPYLV
+115 NAKPYLV

-126 DFTDFDKCI
+126 DFSDFDKCI
-135 SYSLKKELE
+135 SYSMKKELE

-161 LISKWEDGEES
+161 LIAKWEDGEAS
-172 NTRLVEVCKKL
+172 KTRLDEVCNKL
-183 KVNIKVFKNELKTFV
+183 KVDISDFKNQLKTFV
-198 PSSEKNFNSIF
+198 PSSEKVFNLIF
-209 REMTYGATFVGETGS
+209 KEMTYGATFVSETGS
-224 LVDNLNQA
+224 LIDNLNQA
-232 NEVIAND
+232 NEAIKD
-239 YQGIVFVFDEFGR
+239 EYQGIVFVFDEFGR

-306 KIEGRFKSTSINVKY
+306 KIEGRFKATSINVKY

-337 WDAFKKKYERNL
+337 WDTFKKRYERDL
-349 NTLYEEAWDFKG
+349 NALYEEAWDFKG

-409 NSLFTQIEKLTDDKF
+409 NSLFAQIDKLKDDRF

-449 VMYKKLQYALNKLGD
+449 VMYKKLQYALNKLGE
-464 ENADSVEVKIL
+464 ENTDSAEVKIL

-494 TTLCHVIDEDDTS
+494 VTLCHVIDEDDE
-507 VSSAIDTLEKK
+507 VISSAIDALEKK
-518 KIIKYMRQYRYY
+518 KIIKFMRQYGYY

-561 DEFTDFAIY
+561 DEFTDFVIY
-570 PHRYNAMYHMNRI
+570 PHRYNAKYHMNRI
-583 MIPVFAYRNELSKR
+583 MIPVFAYRNELSKK

-614 LDADFSLKE
+614 LDADYSLNE

-628 LPGRM
+628 LPDRM
-633 LMLVNSNPNQ
+633 LMLVNNNPKQ

-679 EEEQAILGE
+679 EEEQAILSE

-694 KIKGTDITVVF
+694 KIKGSDITVVF
-705 DGHEEKIN
+705 DGHEEEVK
-713 SESELTE
+713 SEAELTE
-720 CASQIMVKAYD
+720 CASQIMLSAYK

-741 NKNKISGAIRLSRS
+741 NKNKVSGAIRLSRS
-755 KLLDNMLNGIDVMT
+755 KLLDNMLNGIDVMN

-782 ALLVNNGMYDDGIP
+782 ALLVKNGMYDDGIP
-796 AKLNHIH
+796 VKLNYI
-803 DDEISG
+803 DGEVSG
-809 DAVQKVIQKFIK
+809 DAVKHVIQKYIK
-821 QAKKAPVSINE
+821 KAKKAPVSVNE
-832 LYEKLKQ
+832 LYEELKK

-846 GYMPLLLAYELSRY
+846 GYMSLLLAYELSQY
-860 DNISLS
+860 ENISLS
-866 FHGADRDYGTEEFLK
+866 FHGADRDYSSEEFLK
-881 AFESP
+881 AFENP
-886 EDYSLFICNWNDEQE
+886 EDYSIFICNWSEEQE
-901 KYISN
+901 KYISD
-906 LEEIYGQF
+906 LEELYGKY
-914 LYKKSKNRL
+914 LNRKTKNRL

-930 NTHFASLSKSALTT
+930 NTHFASLTKSALTT

-967 AFFFDVLPKI
+967 SFFFEVLPKL

-982 TLTVQ
+982 TLVVQ
-987 LKTIKTELEN
+987 LRTIKAELER
-997 VLSLQMSDVDK
+997 VPELQMSDVDK
-1008 LIRNVFEM
+1008 LIRNVF
-1016 DRDESIS
+1016 DIGRDETIS
-1023 EWLFKKYEADWA
+1023 KWLFDKYENEWA
-1035 SKAHKVFDYHT
+1035 AKAHKVFDYHT
-1046 NAFLEFVRNNSA
+1046 NAFLEFVRNNNA
-1058 QKEDSA
+1058 QKEDVA

-1094 KVYAQ
+1094 KVFAQ
-1099 LEGYTVR
+1099 LEGYTVK

-1127 TQFDKQRLSSNGQ
+1127 TQFDKQDLSSNGQ

>member
-26 ETRLSGF
+26 ENRLSGF

-51 QDKTGVHSRIL
+51 QDKAGVHSRIL

-74 TVLCAIL
+74 TVLCALL
-81 GHINTDGE
+81 GHINTNGD
-89 AFNLFIES
+89 AFDLFIES
-97 IKKYD
+97 ITKYD
-102 EDFGKFI
+102 DDFADFI
-109 VGFASD
+109 KEFAE
-115 NKPYLV
+115 NAKPYLV

-126 DFTDFDKCI
+126 DFSDFDKCI
-135 SYSLKKELE
+135 SYSMKKELE

-161 LISKWEDGEES
+161 LIAKWEDGEAS
-172 NTRLVEVCKKL
+172 KTRLDEVCNKL
-183 KVNIKVFKNELKTFV
+183 KVDISDFKNQLKTFV
-198 PSSEKNFNSIF
+198 PSSEKVFTLIF
-209 REMTYGATFVGETGS
+209 KEMTYGATFVSETGS
-224 LVDNLNQA
+224 LIDNLNQA
-232 NEVIAND
+232 NEAIKD
-239 YQGIVFVFDEFGR
+239 EYQGIVFVFDEFGR

-280 HLILVSHKQLSL
+280 YLILVSHKQLSL

-306 KIEGRFKSTSINVKY
+306 KIEGRFKATSINVKY

-337 WDAFKKKYERNL
+337 WDTFKKRYERDL
-349 NTLYEEAWDFKG
+349 NALYEEAWDFKG

-409 NSLFTQIEKLTDDKF
+409 NSLFAQIDKLKDDRF

-449 VMYKKLQYALNKLGD
+449 VMYKKLQYALNKLGE
-464 ENADSVEVKIL
+464 ENTDSAEVKIL

-494 TTLCHVIDEDDTS
+494 VTLCHVIDEDDE
-507 VSSAIDTLEKK
+507 VISSAIDALEKK
-518 KIIKYMRQYRYY
+518 KIIKFMRQYGYY

-561 DEFTDFAIY
+561 DEFTDFVIY
-570 PHRYNAMYHMNRI
+570 PHRYNAKYHMNRI
-583 MIPVFAYRNELSKR
+583 MIPVFAYRNELSKK

-614 LDADFSLKE
+614 LDAEYSLNE

-628 LPGRM
+628 LPDRM
-633 LMLVNSNPNQ
+633 LMLVNSNPKQ

-679 EEEQAILGE
+679 EEEQAILSE

-694 KIKGTDITVVF
+694 KIKGSDITVVF
-705 DGHEEKIN
+705 DGHEEEAK
-713 SESELTE
+713 SEAELTE
-720 CASQIMVKAYD
+720 CASQIMLSAYK

-741 NKNKISGAIRLSRS
+741 NKNKVSGAIRLSRS
-755 KLLDNMLNGIDVMT
+755 KLLDNMLNGIDVMN

-782 ALLVNNGMYDDGIP
+782 ALLVKNGMYDDGIP
-796 AKLNHIH
+796 VKLNYI
-803 DDEISG
+803 DGEVSG
-809 DAVQKVIQKFIK
+809 DAVKHVIQKYIK
-821 QAKKAPVSINE
+821 KAKKAPVSVNA
-832 LYEKLKQ
+832 LYEELKK

-846 GYMPLLLAYELSRY
+846 GYMSLLLAYELSQY
-860 DNISLS
+860 ENISLS
-866 FHGADRDYGTEEFLK
+866 FHGADRDYSSEEFLK
-881 AFESP
+881 AFENP
-886 EDYSLFICNWNDEQE
+886 EDYSIFICNWSEEQE
-901 KYISN
+901 KYISD
-906 LEEIYGQF
+906 LEELYGKY
-914 LYKKSKNRL
+914 LNRKTKNRL

-930 NTHFASLSKSALTT
+930 NTHFASLTKSALTT

-967 AFFFDVLPKI
+967 SFFFEVLPKL

-982 TLTVQ
+982 TLVVQ
-987 LKTIKTELEN
+987 LRTIKAELER
-997 VLSLQMSDVDK
+997 VPELQMSDVDK
-1008 LIRNVFEM
+1008 LIRNVF
-1016 DRDESIS
+1016 DIGRDETIS
-1023 EWLFKKYEADWA
+1023 KWLFDKYENEWA
-1035 SKAHKVFDYHT
+1035 AKAHKVFDYHT
-1046 NAFLEFVRNNSA
+1046 NAFLEFVRNNNA
-1058 QKEDSA
+1058 QKEDVA

-1094 KVYAQ
+1094 KVFAQ
-1099 LEGYTVR
+1099 LEGYTVK

-1127 TQFDKQRLSSNGQ
+1127 TQFDKQDLSSNGQ

>member
-26 ETRLSGF
+26 ENRLSGF

-51 QDKTGVHSRIL
+51 QDKAGVHSRIL

-74 TVLCAIL
+74 TVLCALL
-81 GHINTDGE
+81 GHINTNGD
-89 AFNLFIES
+89 AIDLFIEA
-97 IKKYD
+97 ITKYD
-102 EDFGKFI
+102 DDFAEFI
-109 VGFASD
+109 KEFAK
-115 NKPYLV
+115 NAKPYLV

-126 DFTDFDKCI
+126 DFSDFDKCI
-135 SYSLKKELE
+135 SYSMKKELE

-161 LISKWEDGEES
+161 LIAKWEDGEAS
-172 NTRLVEVCKKL
+172 KTRLDEVCNKL
-183 KVNIKVFKNELKTFV
+183 KVDISDFKNQLKTFA
-198 PSSEKNFNSIF
+198 PSSEKVFNLIF
-209 REMTYGATFVGETGS
+209 KEMTYGATFVSETGS
-224 LVDNLNQA
+224 LIDNLNQA
-232 NEVIAND
+232 NEAIKD
-239 YQGIVFVFDEFGR
+239 EYQGIVFAFDEFGR

-306 KIEGRFKSTSINVKY
+306 KIEGRFKATSINVKY

-337 WDAFKKKYERNL
+337 WDIFKKRYERDL
-349 NTLYEEAWDFKG
+349 NALYEEAWDFKG

-409 NSLFTQIEKLTDDKF
+409 NSLFAQIDKLKDDKF

-449 VMYKKLQYALNKLGD
+449 VMYKKLQYALNKLGED
-464 ENADSVEVKIL
+464 NTDSAEVKIL

-494 TTLCHVIDEDDTS
+494 VTLCHVIDEDDD
-507 VSSAIDTLEKK
+507 VISSAIDELEKK
-518 KIIKYMRQYRYY
+518 KIIKFMRQYGYY

-561 DEFTDFAIY
+561 DEFTDFVIY
-570 PHRYNAMYHMNRI
+570 PHRYNAKYHMNRI
-583 MIPVFAYRNELSKR
+583 MIPVFAYRNELSKK

-614 LDADFSLKE
+614 LDADYSLNE

-628 LPGRM
+628 LPDRM
-633 LMLVNSNPNQ
+633 LMLVKSNPKQ

-679 EEEQAILGE
+679 EEEQAILSE

-694 KIKGTDITVVF
+694 KIKGSDITVVF
-705 DGHEEKIN
+705 DGHEEEVK
-713 SESELTE
+713 SEAELTE
-720 CASQIMVKAYD
+720 CASQIMLSAYK

-741 NKNKISGAIRLSRS
+741 NKNKVSGAIRLSRS
-755 KLLDNMLNGIDVMT
+755 KLLDNMLNGIDVMN

-782 ALLVNNGMYDDGIP
+782 ALLVKNGMYDDGIP
-796 AKLNHIH
+796 VKLNYI
-803 DDEISG
+803 DGEVSG
-809 DAVQKVIQKFIK
+809 DAVKHVIQKYIK
-821 QAKKAPVSINE
+821 KAKKAPVSVNE
-832 LYEKLKQ
+832 LYEELKK

-846 GYMPLLLAYELSRY
+846 GYMSLLLAYELSQY
-860 DNISLS
+860 ENISLS
-866 FHGADRDYGTEEFLK
+866 FHGADRDYSSEEFLK
-881 AFESP
+881 AFENP
-886 EDYSLFICNWNDEQE
+886 EDYSLFICNWSEEQE
-901 KYISN
+901 KYISD
-906 LEEIYGQF
+906 LEELYGKY
-914 LYKKSKNRL
+914 LNRKTKNRL

-930 NTHFASLSKSALTT
+930 NTHFASLTKSALTT
-944 DKYVSPKAKQYR
+944 DKYVSPKSKQYR

-967 AFFFDVLPKI
+967 SFFFEVLPKL

-982 TLTVQ
+982 TLVVQ
-987 LKTIKTELEN
+987 LRTIKAELER
-997 VLSLQMSDVDK
+997 VPELQMSDVDK
-1008 LIRNVFEM
+1008 LIRNVF
-1016 DRDESIS
+1016 DIGRDETIS
-1023 EWLFKKYEADWA
+1023 EWLFDKYENDWA
-1035 SKAHKVFDYHT
+1035 AKAHKVFDYHT
-1046 NAFLEFVRNNSA
+1046 NAFLEFVRNNNA
-1058 QKEDSA
+1058 QKENSA

-1094 KVYAQ
+1094 KVFAQ
-1099 LEGYTVR
+1099 LEGYTVK

-1127 TQFDKQRLSSNGQ
+1127 TQFDKQDLSSNGQ

>member
-183 KVNIKVFKNELKTFV
+183 KVNIKEFKNELKTFV
-198 PSSEKNFNSIF
+198 PSSEKTFNSIF
-209 REMTYGATFVGETGS
+209 KEMTYGATFVGETGS

-306 KIEGRFKSTSINVKY
+306 KIEGRFKATSINVKY

-349 NTLYEEAWDFKG
+349 NALYEEAWDFKG

-628 LPGRM
+628 LPDRM
-633 LMLVNSNPNQ
+633 LMLVNSNPKQ

-997 VLSLQMSDVDK
+997 VLRLQMSDVDK

-1035 SKAHKVFDYHT
+1035 AKAHKVFDYHT

-1099 LEGYTVR
+1099 LEGYTVK

>member
-26 ETRLSGF
+26 ENRLSGF

-51 QDKTGVHSRIL
+51 QDKAGVHSRIL

-74 TVLCAIL
+74 TVLCALL
-81 GHINTDGE
+81 GHINTNGD
-89 AFNLFIES
+89 AFDLFIES
-97 IKKYD
+97 ITKYD
-102 EDFGKFI
+102 DDFADFI
-109 VGFASD
+109 KEFAK
-115 NKPYLV
+115 NAKPYLV

-126 DFTDFDKCI
+126 DFSDFDKCI
-135 SYSLKKELE
+135 SYSMKKELE
-144 KKGLEICFKNTF
+144 KKGFEICFKNTF

-161 LISKWEDGEES
+161 LIAKWEDGEAS
-172 NTRLVEVCKKL
+172 KTRLDEVCNKL
-183 KVNIKVFKNELKTFV
+183 KVDISDFKNQLKTFE
-198 PSSEKNFNSIF
+198 PSSEKVFNLIF
-209 REMTYGATFVGETGS
+209 KEMTYGATFVSETGS
-224 LVDNLNQA
+224 LIDNLNQA
-232 NEVIAND
+232 NEAIKD
-239 YQGIVFVFDEFGR
+239 EYQGIVFVFDEFGR

-306 KIEGRFKSTSINVKY
+306 KIEGRFKATSINVKY

-337 WDAFKKKYERNL
+337 WDTFKKRYERDL
-349 NTLYEEAWDFKG
+349 NALYEEAWDFKG

-409 NSLFTQIEKLTDDKF
+409 NSLFAQIDKLKDDRF

-449 VMYKKLQYALNKLGD
+449 VMYKKLQYALNKLGE
-464 ENADSVEVKIL
+464 ENTDSAEVKIL

-494 TTLCHVIDEDDTS
+494 VTLCHVIDEDDE
-507 VSSAIDTLEKK
+507 VISSAIDALEKK
-518 KIIKYMRQYRYY
+518 KIIKFMRQYGYY

-561 DEFTDFAIY
+561 DEFTDFVIY
-570 PHRYNAMYHMNRI
+570 PHRYNAKYHMNRI
-583 MIPVFAYRNELSKR
+583 MIPVFAYRNELSKK

-614 LDADFSLKE
+614 LDADYSLSE

-628 LPGRM
+628 LPDRM
-633 LMLVNSNPNQ
+633 LMLVNSNPKQ

-679 EEEQAILGE
+679 EEEQAILSE

-694 KIKGTDITVVF
+694 KIKGSDITVVF
-705 DGHEEKIN
+705 DGHEEEVK
-713 SESELTE
+713 SEAELTE
-720 CASQIMVKAYD
+720 CASQIMLSAYK

-741 NKNKISGAIRLSRS
+741 NKNKVSGAIRLSRS
-755 KLLDNMLNGIDVMT
+755 KLLDNMLNGIDVMN

-782 ALLVNNGMYDDGIP
+782 ALLVKNGMYDDGIP
-796 AKLNHIH
+796 VKLNYI
-803 DDEISG
+803 DGEVSG
-809 DAVQKVIQKFIK
+809 DAVKHVIQKYIK
-821 QAKKAPVSINE
+821 KAKKAPVSVNE
-832 LYEKLKQ
+832 LYEELKK

-846 GYMPLLLAYELSRY
+846 GYMSLLLAYELSQY
-860 DNISLS
+860 ENISLS
-866 FHGADRDYGTEEFLK
+866 FHGADRDYSSEEFLK
-881 AFESP
+881 AFENP
-886 EDYSLFICNWNDEQE
+886 EDYSIFVCNWSEEQE
-901 KYISN
+901 KYISD
-906 LEEIYGQF
+906 LEELYGKY
-914 LYKKSKNRL
+914 LNRKTKNRL

-930 NTHFASLSKSALTT
+930 NTHFASLTKSALTT

-967 AFFFDVLPKI
+967 SFFFEVLPKL

-982 TLTVQ
+982 TLVVQ
-987 LKTIKTELEN
+987 LRTIKAELER
-997 VLSLQMSDVDK
+997 VPELQMSDVDK
-1008 LIRNVFEM
+1008 LIRNVF
-1016 DRDESIS
+1016 DIGRDETIS
-1023 EWLFKKYEADWA
+1023 KWLFDKYENEWA
-1035 SKAHKVFDYHT
+1035 AKAHKVFDYHT
-1046 NAFLEFVRNNSA
+1046 NAFLEFVRNNNA
-1058 QKEDSA
+1058 QKEDVA

-1094 KVYAQ
+1094 KVFAQ
-1099 LEGYTVR
+1099 LEGYTVK

-1127 TQFDKQRLSSNGQ
+1127 TQFDKQDLSSNGQ

>member
-17 ANICFDLEN
+17 ANICFDIEN
-26 ETRLSGF
+26 ENRLSGF

-51 QDKTGVHSRIL
+51 QDKAGVHSRIL

-74 TVLCAIL
+74 TVMCALL
-81 GHINTDGE
+81 GHINTNGE
-89 AFNLFIES
+89 AFQLFIES

-102 EDFGKFI
+102 EEFADFI
-109 VGFASD
+109 VEFAKKR
-115 NKPYLV
+115 KPYLV

-126 DFTDFDKCI
+126 DFSDFDKCI

-144 KKGLEICFKNTF
+144 RKNIEICFKNTF

-161 LISKWEDGEES
+161 LISKWEEGSES
-172 NTRLVEVCKKL
+172 QTRLVEVCKKL
-183 KVNIKVFKNELKTFV
+183 DVEIDNLKSDLKTFV
-198 PSSEKNFNSIF
+198 PSSEKLFNSIF
-209 REMTYGATFVGETGS
+209 KEMTYGATFVSETGS
-224 LVDNLNQA
+224 LSDNLNQA

-275 SDYEN
+275 SDSEN

-306 KIEGRFKSTSINVKY
+306 KIEGRFKATSINVKY

-331 IPKTKK
+331 IPKTDK
-337 WDAFKKKYERNL
+337 WETFKKKYERNL
-349 NTLYEEAWDFKG
+349 NALYEEAWDFKG

-409 NSLFTQIEKLTDDKF
+409 NSLFAQIEKLNDDKF

-436 EENIMSY
+436 EENIMSF

-449 VMYKKLQYALNKLGD
+449 VMYKKLQYALNKLGE
-464 ENADSVEVKIL
+464 ENVNTAEVKIL

-482 IISDSAVLASNR
+482 IISDSAILAPNR
-494 TTLCHVIDEDDTS
+494 STLCHVIDEDDNTI
-507 VSSAIDTLEKK
+507 SSAIDVLEKK
-518 KIIKYMRQYRYY
+518 KIIKYMRQYGYY

-561 DEFTDFAIY
+561 EEFTNFVVY
-570 PHRYNAMYHMNRI
+570 PNRYNAVYHMNRI
-583 MIPVFAYRNELSKR
+583 MIPVFAYRNEIGKK

-606 YDGIVAFV
+606 YDGIAAFV
-614 LDADFSLKE
+614 LDSEYSLKSYLE
-623 YSEVE
+623 ADI
-628 LPGRM
+628 PDRM
-633 LMLVNSNPNQ
+633 LMIVNSNPKPVT
-643 IINEVKRYIATKLLY
+643 NEVKRYIATKLLY

-679 EEEQAILGE
+679 EEEQAILSE
-688 LVSNWR
+688 LVENW
-694 KIKGTDITVVF
+694 KSLKNTDVVVLF
-705 DGHEEKIN
+705 DNHEERLK

-720 CASQIMVKAYD
+720 CASQIMFKAYD

-741 NKNKISGAIRLSRS
+741 NKNKISGAIRLSRT
-755 KLLDNMLNGIDVMT
+755 KLLDNMLNGENIMN

-782 ALLVNNGMYDDGIP
+782 ALFVKNGMYDDGVP
-796 AKLNHIH
+796 AKLNNTN
-803 DDEISG
+803 DEEVSG
-809 DAVQKVIQKFIK
+809 SDVRKEIKKYIK
-821 QAKKAPVSINE
+821 QAQKAPVSFNE

-846 GYMPLLLAYELSRY
+846 GYIPLLLAFELRNYE
-860 DNISLS
+860 NVSLS

-881 AFESP
+881 AFDNA
-886 EDYSLFICNWNDEQE
+886 EDYSLFICNWDDSQE
-901 KYISN
+901 AYISN
-906 LEEIYGQF
+906 LEDIYGEF
-914 LYKKSKNRL
+914 LSRRSKNRL
-923 KELLGAM
+923 KALLDAM

-956 DILSISYKDYN
+956 DILNISYKDYN
-967 AFFFDVLPKI
+967 AFFFDVLTKI
-977 DSDYG
+977 ESDYG
-982 TLTVQ
+982 NLVVQ
-987 LKTIKTELEN
+987 LKNIKNELEN
-997 VLSLQMSDVDK
+997 VFKLQMSDADK
-1008 LIRNVFEM
+1008 LVRNVFGIKREA
-1016 DRDESIS
+1016 SIS
-1023 EWLFKKYEADWA
+1023 EWLNEKYENDWS

-1046 NAFLEFVRNNSA
+1046 NAFLEFVRNNNI
-1058 QKEDSA
+1058 QKKDID

-1077 VDYWNDSKIEDF
+1077 VDYWNDSKIDDF

-1094 KVYAQ
+1094 RVIAQ
-1099 LEGYTVR
+1099 LDGYTVK
-1106 DELSDDEVK
+1106 DKLSDDEIK
-1115 IVIQTGGEELRT
+1115 IVIQSGGEELKT
-1127 TQFDKQRLSSNGQ
+1127 SQFDRQSLSSNGQ

>member
-26 ETRLSGF
+26 ENRLSGF

-51 QDKTGVHSRIL
+51 QDKAGVHSRIL

-74 TVLCAIL
+74 TVLCALL
-81 GHINTDGE
+81 GHINTNGD
-89 AFNLFIES
+89 AFDLFIES
-97 IKKYD
+97 ITKYD
-102 EDFGKFI
+102 DDFADFI
-109 VGFASD
+109 KEFAK
-115 NKPYLV
+115 NAKPYLV

-126 DFTDFDKCI
+126 DFSDFDKCI
-135 SYSLKKELE
+135 SYSMKKELE

-161 LISKWEDGEES
+161 LIAKWEDGEAS
-172 NTRLVEVCKKL
+172 KTRLDEVCNKL
-183 KVNIKVFKNELKTFV
+183 KVDISDLKNQLKTFV
-198 PSSEKNFNSIF
+198 PSSEKVFNLIF
-209 REMTYGATFVGETGS
+209 KEMTYGATFVSETGS
-224 LVDNLNQA
+224 LIDNLNQA
-232 NEVIAND
+232 NEAIKD
-239 YQGIVFVFDEFGR
+239 EYQGIVFVFDEFGR

-306 KIEGRFKSTSINVKY
+306 KIEGRFKATSINVKY

-337 WDAFKKKYERNL
+337 WDTFKKRYERDL
-349 NTLYEEAWDFKG
+349 NALYEEAWDFKG

-409 NSLFTQIEKLTDDKF
+409 NSLFAQIDKLKDDRF

-449 VMYKKLQYALNKLGD
+449 VMYKKLQYALNKLGE
-464 ENADSVEVKIL
+464 ENTDSAEVKIL

-494 TTLCHVIDEDDTS
+494 VTLCHVIDEDDE
-507 VSSAIDTLEKK
+507 VISSAIDALEKK
-518 KIIKYMRQYRYY
+518 KIIKFMRQYGYY

-561 DEFTDFAIY
+561 DEFTDFVIY
-570 PHRYNAMYHMNRI
+570 PHRYNAKYHMNRI
-583 MIPVFAYRNELSKR
+583 MIPVFAYRNELSKK

-614 LDADFSLKE
+614 LDADYSLNE

-628 LPGRM
+628 LPDRM
-633 LMLVNSNPNQ
+633 LMLVNSNPKQ

-679 EEEQAILGE
+679 EEEQAILSE

-694 KIKGTDITVVF
+694 KIKGSDITVVF
-705 DGHEEKIN
+705 DGHEEKVK
-713 SESELTE
+713 SEAELTE
-720 CASQIMVKAYD
+720 CASQIMLSAYK

-741 NKNKISGAIRLSRS
+741 NKNKVSGAIRLSRS
-755 KLLDNMLNGIDVMT
+755 KLLDNMLNGIDVMN

-782 ALLVNNGMYDDGIP
+782 ALLVKNGMYDDGIP
-796 AKLNHIH
+796 VKLNYI
-803 DDEISG
+803 DGEVSG
-809 DAVQKVIQKFIK
+809 DAVKHVIQKYIK
-821 QAKKAPVSINE
+821 KAKKAPVSVNE
-832 LYEKLKQ
+832 LYEELKK

-846 GYMPLLLAYELSRY
+846 GYMSLLLAYELSQY
-860 DNISLS
+860 ENISLS
-866 FHGADRDYGTEEFLK
+866 FHGADRDYSSEEFLK
-881 AFESP
+881 AFENP
-886 EDYSLFICNWNDEQE
+886 EDYSIFICNWSEEQE
-901 KYISN
+901 KYISD
-906 LEEIYGQF
+906 LEELYGKY
-914 LYKKSKNRL
+914 LNRKTKNRL

-930 NTHFASLSKSALTT
+930 NTHFASLTKSALTT

-967 AFFFDVLPKI
+967 SFFFEVLPKL

-982 TLTVQ
+982 TLVVQ
-987 LKTIKTELEN
+987 LRTIKAELER
-997 VLSLQMSDVDK
+997 VPELQMSDVDK
-1008 LIRNVFEM
+1008 LIRNVF
-1016 DRDESIS
+1016 DIGRDETIS
-1023 EWLFKKYEADWA
+1023 KWLFDKYENEWA
-1035 SKAHKVFDYHT
+1035 AKAHKVFDYHT
-1046 NAFLEFVRNNSA
+1046 NAFLEFVRNNNA
-1058 QKEDSA
+1058 QKEDVA

-1094 KVYAQ
+1094 KVFAQ
-1099 LEGYTVR
+1099 LEGYTVK

-1127 TQFDKQRLSSNGQ
+1127 TQFDKQDLSSNGQ

>member
-89 AFNLFIES
+89 AFKLFIES

-198 PSSEKNFNSIF
+198 PSSEKTFNSIF

-482 IISDSAVLASNR
+482 IISDSAVLAPNR

-614 LDADFSLKE
+614 LDTDFSLKE

-628 LPGRM
+628 LPDRM
-633 LMLVNSNPNQ
+633 LMLVNSNPKQ

-997 VLSLQMSDVDK
+997 VLRLQMSDVDK

-1099 LEGYTVR
+1099 LEGYTVK

>member
-198 PSSEKNFNSIF
+198 PSSEKTFSSIF

-482 IISDSAVLASNR
+482 IISDSAVLAPNR

-628 LPGRM
+628 LPDRM
-633 LMLVNSNPNQ
+633 LLLVNSNPKQ

-997 VLSLQMSDVDK
+997 VLRLQMSDVDK

-1099 LEGYTVR
+1099 LEGYTVK

>member
-26 ETRLSGF
+26 ENRLSGF

-51 QDKTGVHSRIL
+51 QDKAGVHSRIL

-74 TVLCAIL
+74 TVLCALL
-81 GHINTDGE
+81 GHINTNGD
-89 AFNLFIES
+89 AFDLFIES
-97 IKKYD
+97 ITKYD
-102 EDFGKFI
+102 DDFADFI
-109 VGFASD
+109 KEFAK
-115 NKPYLV
+115 NAKPYLV

-126 DFTDFDKCI
+126 DFSDFDKCI
-135 SYSLKKELE
+135 SYSMKKALE
-144 KKGLEICFKNTF
+144 KEGFEICFKNTF

-161 LISKWEDGEES
+161 LIAKWEDGEAS
-172 NTRLVEVCKKL
+172 KTRLDEVCNKL
-183 KVNIKVFKNELKTFV
+183 KVDISDFKNQLKTFV
-198 PSSEKNFNSIF
+198 PSSEKVFNLIF
-209 REMTYGATFVGETGS
+209 KEMTYGATFVSETGS
-224 LVDNLNQA
+224 LIDNLNQA
-232 NEVIAND
+232 NEAIKD
-239 YQGIVFVFDEFGR
+239 EYQGIVFVFDEFGR

-306 KIEGRFKSTSINVKY
+306 KIEGRFKATSINVKY

-337 WDAFKKKYERNL
+337 WDTFKKRYERDL
-349 NTLYEEAWDFKG
+349 NALYEEAWDFKG

-409 NSLFTQIEKLTDDKF
+409 NSLFAQIDKLKDDRF

-449 VMYKKLQYALNKLGD
+449 VMYKKLQYALNKLGE
-464 ENADSVEVKIL
+464 ENTDSAEVKIL

-494 TTLCHVIDEDDTS
+494 VTLCHVIDEDDE
-507 VSSAIDTLEKK
+507 VISSAIDALEKK
-518 KIIKYMRQYRYY
+518 KIIKFMRQYGYY

-561 DEFTDFAIY
+561 DEFTDFVIY
-570 PHRYNAMYHMNRI
+570 PHRYNAKYHMNRI
-583 MIPVFAYRNELSKR
+583 MIPVFAYRNELSKK

-614 LDADFSLKE
+614 LDADYSLNE

-628 LPGRM
+628 LPDRM
-633 LMLVNSNPNQ
+633 LMLVNSNPKQ

-679 EEEQAILGE
+679 EEEQAILSE

-694 KIKGTDITVVF
+694 KIKGSDITVVF
-705 DGHEEKIN
+705 DGHEEEVK
-713 SESELTE
+713 SEAELTE
-720 CASQIMVKAYD
+720 CASQIMLSAYK

-741 NKNKISGAIRLSRS
+741 NKNKVSGAIRLSRS
-755 KLLDNMLNGIDVMT
+755 KLLDNMLNGIDIMN

-782 ALLVNNGMYDDGIP
+782 ALLVKNGMYDDGIP
-796 AKLNHIH
+796 VKLNYI
-803 DDEISG
+803 DGEVSG
-809 DAVQKVIQKFIK
+809 DAVKHVIQKYIK
-821 QAKKAPVSINE
+821 KAKKAPVSVNE
-832 LYEKLKQ
+832 LYEELKK

-846 GYMPLLLAYELSRY
+846 GYMSLLLAYELSQY
-860 DNISLS
+860 ENISLS
-866 FHGADRDYGTEEFLK
+866 FHGADRDYSSEEFLK
-881 AFESP
+881 AFENP
-886 EDYSLFICNWNDEQE
+886 EDYSIFICNWSEEQE
-901 KYISN
+901 KYISD
-906 LEEIYGQF
+906 LEELYGKY
-914 LYKKSKNRL
+914 LNRKTKNRL

-930 NTHFASLSKSALTT
+930 NTHFASLTKSALTT

-967 AFFFDVLPKI
+967 SFFFEVLPKL

-982 TLTVQ
+982 TLVVQ
-987 LKTIKTELEN
+987 LRTIKAELER
-997 VLSLQMSDVDK
+997 VPELQMSDVDK
-1008 LIRNVFEM
+1008 LIRNVF
-1016 DRDESIS
+1016 DIGRDETISMWLFDKYES
-1023 EWLFKKYEADWA
+1023 EWAA
-1035 SKAHKVFDYHT
+1035 KAHKVFDYHT
-1046 NAFLEFVRNNSA
+1046 NAFLEFVRNNNA
-1058 QKEDSA
+1058 QKEDVA

-1094 KVYAQ
+1094 KVFAQ
-1099 LEGYTVR
+1099 LEGYTVK

-1127 TQFDKQRLSSNGQ
+1127 TQFDKQDLSSNGQ

>member
-26 ETRLSGF
+26 ENRLSGF

-51 QDKTGVHSRIL
+51 QDKAGVHSRIL

-74 TVLCAIL
+74 TVLCALL
-81 GHINTDGE
+81 GHINTNGD
-89 AFNLFIES
+89 AFDLFIES
-97 IKKYD
+97 ITKYD
-102 EDFGKFI
+102 DDFADFI
-109 VGFASD
+109 KEFAK
-115 NKPYLV
+115 NAKPYLV

-126 DFTDFDKCI
+126 DFSDFDKCI
-135 SYSLKKELE
+135 SYSMKKELE

-161 LISKWEDGEES
+161 LIAKWEDGEAS
-172 NTRLVEVCKKL
+172 KTRLDEVCKKL
-183 KVNIKVFKNELKTFV
+183 KVDISDFKNQLKTFV
-198 PSSEKNFNSIF
+198 PSSEKVFNLIF
-209 REMTYGATFVGETGS
+209 KEMTYGATFVSETGS
-224 LVDNLNQA
+224 LIDNLNQA
-232 NEVIAND
+232 NEVIKD
-239 YQGIVFVFDEFGR
+239 EYQGIVFVFDEFGR

-306 KIEGRFKSTSINVKY
+306 KIEGRFKATSINVKY

-337 WDAFKKKYERNL
+337 WDTFKKRYERDL
-349 NTLYEEAWDFKG
+349 NALYEEAWDFKG

-409 NSLFTQIEKLTDDKF
+409 NSLFAQIDKLKDDRF

-449 VMYKKLQYALNKLGD
+449 VMYKKLQYALNKLGE
-464 ENADSVEVKIL
+464 ENTDSAEVKIL

-494 TTLCHVIDEDDTS
+494 VTLCHVIDEDDDAI
-507 VSSAIDTLEKK
+507 SSAIDALEKK
-518 KIIKYMRQYRYY
+518 KIIKFMRQYGYY

-548 GSINDE
+548 GTINDE

-561 DEFTDFAIY
+561 DEFTDFVIY
-570 PHRYNAMYHMNRI
+570 PHRYNAKYHMNRI
-583 MIPVFAYRNELSKR
+583 MIPVFAYRNELSKK

-614 LDADFSLKE
+614 LDADYSLNE

-628 LPGRM
+628 LPDRM
-633 LMLVNSNPNQ
+633 LMLVNSNPKQ
-643 IINEVKRYIATKLLY
+643 IINEVKRYIAIKLLY

-679 EEEQAILGE
+679 EEEQAILSE

-694 KIKGTDITVVF
+694 KIKGSDITVVF
-705 DGHEEKIN
+705 DGHEEKVK
-713 SESELTE
+713 SEAELTE
-720 CASQIMVKAYD
+720 CASQIMLSAYK

-741 NKNKISGAIRLSRS
+741 NKNKVSGAIRLSRL
-755 KLLDNMLNGIDVMT
+755 KLLDNMLNGIDVMN

-782 ALLVNNGMYDDGIP
+782 ALLVKNGMYDDGIP
-796 AKLNHIH
+796 VKLNYI
-803 DDEISG
+803 DGEVSG
-809 DAVQKVIQKFIK
+809 DAVKHVIQKYIK
-821 QAKKAPVSINE
+821 KAKKAPVSVNE
-832 LYEKLKQ
+832 LYEELKK

-846 GYMPLLLAYELSRY
+846 GYMSLLLAYELSQY
-860 DNISLS
+860 ENISLS
-866 FHGADRDYGTEEFLK
+866 FHGADRDYSLEEFLK
-881 AFESP
+881 AFENP
-886 EDYSLFICNWNDEQE
+886 EDYSIFICNWSEEQE
-901 KYISN
+901 KYISD
-906 LEEIYGQF
+906 LEELYGMY
-914 LYKKSKNRL
+914 LNRKTKNRL

-930 NTHFASLSKSALTT
+930 NTHFASLTKSALTT

-956 DILSISYKDYN
+956 DVLSISYKDYN
-967 AFFFDVLPKI
+967 SFFFEVLPKL

-982 TLTVQ
+982 TLVVQ
-987 LKTIKTELEN
+987 LRTIKAELER
-997 VLSLQMSDVDK
+997 VPELQMSDVDK
-1008 LIRNVFEM
+1008 LIRNVF
-1016 DRDESIS
+1016 DIGRDETIS
-1023 EWLFKKYEADWA
+1023 KWLFDKYENEWA
-1035 SKAHKVFDYHT
+1035 AKAHKVFDYHT
-1046 NAFLEFVRNNSA
+1046 NAFLEFVRNNNA
-1058 QKEDSA
+1058 QKEDVA

-1094 KVYAQ
+1094 KVFAQ
-1099 LEGYTVR
+1099 LEGYTVK

-1127 TQFDKQRLSSNGQ
+1127 TQFDKQDLSSNGQ

>member
-26 ETRLSGF
+26 ENRLSGF

-51 QDKTGVHSRIL
+51 QDKAGVHSRIL

-74 TVLCAIL
+74 TVLCALL
-81 GHINTDGE
+81 GHINTNGD
-89 AFNLFIES
+89 AFDLFIEA
-97 IKKYD
+97 ITKYD
-102 EDFGKFI
+102 DDFAEFI
-109 VGFASD
+109 KEFAK
-115 NKPYLV
+115 NAKPYLV

-126 DFTDFDKCI
+126 DFSDFDKCI
-135 SYSLKKELE
+135 SYSMKKELE
-144 KKGLEICFKNTF
+144 KKRLEICFKNTF

-161 LISKWEDGEES
+161 LIAKWEDGEAS
-172 NTRLVEVCKKL
+172 KTRLDEVCNKL
-183 KVNIKVFKNELKTFV
+183 KVDISDFKNQLKTFA
-198 PSSEKNFNSIF
+198 PSSEKVFNLIF
-209 REMTYGATFVGETGS
+209 KEMTYGATFVSETGS
-224 LVDNLNQA
+224 LIDNLNQA
-232 NEVIAND
+232 NEVIKD
-239 YQGIVFVFDEFGR
+239 EYQGIVFVFDEFGR

-306 KIEGRFKSTSINVKY
+306 KIEGRFKATSINVKY

-337 WDAFKKKYERNL
+337 WDAFKKRYERDL
-349 NTLYEEAWDFKG
+349 NALYEEAWDFKG

-409 NSLFTQIEKLTDDKF
+409 NSLFAQIDKLTDDKF
-424 HFVGLDL
+424 HFVGLDR

-464 ENADSVEVKIL
+464 ENTDSAEVKIL

-494 TTLCHVIDEDDTS
+494 VTLCHVIDEDDD
-507 VSSAIDTLEKK
+507 VISSAIDVLEKK
-518 KIIKYMRQYRYY
+518 KIIKFMRQYGYY

-561 DEFTDFAIY
+561 DEFTDFVIS
-570 PHRYNAMYHMNRI
+570 PHRYNAKYHMNRI
-583 MIPVFAYRNELSKR
+583 MIPVFAYRNELSKK

-614 LDADFSLKE
+614 LDADYSLKE

-628 LPGRM
+628 LPDRM
-633 LMLVNSNPNQ
+633 LMLVNSNPKQ
-643 IINEVKRYIATKLLY
+643 VINEVKRYIATKLLY

-679 EEEQAILGE
+679 EEEQAILSE

-694 KIKGTDITVVF
+694 KIKGSDITVVF
-705 DGHEEKIN
+705 DGHEEKVK
-713 SESELTE
+713 SEAELTE
-720 CASQIMVKAYD
+720 CASKIMLSAYN

-741 NKNKISGAIRLSRS
+741 NKNKVSGAIRLSRS
-755 KLLDNMLNGIDVMT
+755 KLLDNMLNGVDVMT

-782 ALLVNNGMYDDGIP
+782 ALLVKNGMYDDGIP
-796 AKLNHIH
+796 VKLNYI
-803 DDEISG
+803 DNDEVSG
-809 DAVQKVIQKFIK
+809 DAVKQVIHKYIK
-821 QAKKAPVSINE
+821 KAKKAPVSINE
-832 LYEKLKQ
+832 LYEVLKK

-846 GYMPLLLAYELSRY
+846 GYMSLLLAYELSQY

-866 FHGADRDYGTEEFLK
+866 FHGADRDYSSEEFLK
-881 AFESP
+881 AFENP
-886 EDYSLFICNWNDEQE
+886 EDYSLFICNWSEEQE
-901 KYISN
+901 KYISD
-906 LEEIYGQF
+906 LEELYGKY
-914 LYKKSKNRL
+914 LNRKTKNRL

-930 NTHFASLSKSALTT
+930 NTHFASLTKSALTT
-944 DKYVSPKAKQYR
+944 EKYVSPKSKQYR

-967 AFFFDVLPKI
+967 SFFFEVLPKLNP
-977 DSDYG
+977 DYG
-982 TLTVQ
+982 TLIVQ
-987 LKTIKTELEN
+987 LKTIKSELEK
-997 VLSLQMSDVDK
+997 VPELQMSDVDK
-1008 LIRNVFEM
+1008 LIRNVFNIGRGET
-1016 DRDESIS
+1016 IS
-1023 EWLFKKYEADWA
+1023 EWLFDKYVKEWA
-1035 SKAHKVFDYHT
+1035 AKAHKVFDYHT

-1058 QKEDSA
+1058 QKEDA
-1064 VIQDLANVITGFG
+1064 TVIQDLANVITGFG

-1089 EEILR
+1089 EDILR
-1094 KVYAQ
+1094 RVFAQ
-1099 LEGYTVR
+1099 LEGYTVK

-1127 TQFDKQRLSSNGQ
+1127 TQFDKQDLSSNGQ

-1167 RLLEEIM
+1167 MLLEEIM

>member
-26 ETRLSGF
+26 ENRLSGF

-51 QDKTGVHSRIL
+51 QDKAGVHSRIL

-74 TVLCAIL
+74 TVLCALL
-81 GHINTDGE
+81 GHINTNGD
-89 AFNLFIES
+89 AFDLFIES
-97 IKKYD
+97 ITKYD
-102 EDFGKFI
+102 DDFADFI
-109 VGFASD
+109 KEFAK
-115 NKPYLV
+115 NAKPYLV

-126 DFTDFDKCI
+126 DFSDFDKCI
-135 SYSLKKELE
+135 SYSMKKELE

-161 LISKWEDGEES
+161 LIAKWEDGEAS
-172 NTRLVEVCKKL
+172 KTRLDEVCNKL
-183 KVNIKVFKNELKTFV
+183 KVDISDFKNQLKTFV
-198 PSSEKNFNSIF
+198 PSSEKVFNLIF
-209 REMTYGATFVGETGS
+209 KEMTYGATFVSETGS
-224 LVDNLNQA
+224 LIDNLNQA
-232 NEVIAND
+232 NEAIKD
-239 YQGIVFVFDEFGR
+239 EYQGIVFVFDEFGR

-306 KIEGRFKSTSINVKY
+306 KIEGRFKATSINVKY

-337 WDAFKKKYERNL
+337 WDTFKKRYERDL
-349 NTLYEEAWDFKG
+349 NALYEEAWDFKG

-409 NSLFTQIEKLTDDKF
+409 NSLFAQIDKLKDDRF

-449 VMYKKLQYALNKLGD
+449 VMYKKLQYALNKLGE
-464 ENADSVEVKIL
+464 ENTDSAEVKIL

-494 TTLCHVIDEDDTS
+494 VTLCHVIDEDDE
-507 VSSAIDTLEKK
+507 VISSAIDALEKK
-518 KIIKYMRQYRYY
+518 KIIKFMRQYGYY

-561 DEFTDFAIY
+561 DEFTDFVIY
-570 PHRYNAMYHMNRI
+570 PHRYNAKYHMNRI
-583 MIPVFAYRNELSKR
+583 MIPVFAYRNELSKK

-614 LDADFSLKE
+614 LDADYSLNE

-628 LPGRM
+628 LPDRM
-633 LMLVNSNPNQ
+633 LMLVNSNPKQ

-679 EEEQAILGE
+679 EEEQAILSE

-694 KIKGTDITVVF
+694 KIKGSDITVVF
-705 DGHEEKIN
+705 DGHEEEVK
-713 SESELTE
+713 SEAELTE
-720 CASQIMVKAYD
+720 CASQIMLSAYK

-741 NKNKISGAIRLSRS
+741 NKNKVSGAIRLSRS
-755 KLLDNMLNGIDVMT
+755 KLLDNMLNGIDVMN

-782 ALLVNNGMYDDGIP
+782 ALLVKNGMYDDGIP
-796 AKLNHIH
+796 VKLNYI
-803 DDEISG
+803 DGEVSG
-809 DAVQKVIQKFIK
+809 DAVKHVIQKYIK
-821 QAKKAPVSINE
+821 KAKKAPVSVNE
-832 LYEKLKQ
+832 LYEELKK

-846 GYMPLLLAYELSRY
+846 GYMSLLLAYELSQY
-860 DNISLS
+860 ENISLS
-866 FHGADRDYGTEEFLK
+866 FHGADRDYSSEEFLK
-881 AFESP
+881 AFENP
-886 EDYSLFICNWNDEQE
+886 EDYSIFICNWSEEQE
-901 KYISN
+901 KYISD
-906 LEEIYGQF
+906 LEELYGKY
-914 LYKKSKNRL
+914 LNRKTKNRL

-930 NTHFASLSKSALTT
+930 NTHFASLTKSALTT

-967 AFFFDVLPKI
+967 SFFFEVLPKL

-982 TLTVQ
+982 TLVVQ
-987 LKTIKTELEN
+987 LRTIKAELER
-997 VLSLQMSDVDK
+997 VPELQMSDVDK
-1008 LIRNVFEM
+1008 LIRNVF
-1016 DRDESIS
+1016 DIGRDETIS
-1023 EWLFKKYEADWA
+1023 KWLFDKYENEWA
-1035 SKAHKVFDYHT
+1035 AKAHKVFDYHT
-1046 NAFLEFVRNNSA
+1046 NAFLEFVRNNNA
-1058 QKEDSA
+1058 QKEDVA

-1094 KVYAQ
+1094 KVFAQ
-1099 LEGYTVR
+1099 LEGYTVK

-1127 TQFDKQRLSSNGQ
+1127 TQFDKQDLSSNGQ

>member
-26 ETRLSGF
+26 ENRLSGF

-51 QDKTGVHSRIL
+51 QDKAGVHSRIL

-74 TVLCAIL
+74 TVLCALL
-81 GHINTDGE
+81 GHINTNGD
-89 AFNLFIES
+89 AFDLFIES
-97 IKKYD
+97 ITKYD
-102 EDFGKFI
+102 DDFADFI
-109 VGFASD
+109 KEFAK
-115 NKPYLV
+115 NAKPYLV

-126 DFTDFDKCI
+126 DFSDFDKCI
-135 SYSLKKELE
+135 SYSMKKELE

-161 LISKWEDGEES
+161 LIAKWEDGEAS
-172 NTRLVEVCKKL
+172 KTRLDEVCNKL
-183 KVNIKVFKNELKTFV
+183 KVDISDFKNQLKTFV
-198 PSSEKNFNSIF
+198 PSSEKVFNLIF
-209 REMTYGATFVGETGS
+209 KEMTYGATFVSETGS
-224 LVDNLNQA
+224 LIDNLNQA
-232 NEVIAND
+232 NEAIKD
-239 YQGIVFVFDEFGR
+239 EYQGIVFVFDEFGR

-306 KIEGRFKSTSINVKY
+306 KIAGRFKATSINVKY

-337 WDAFKKKYERNL
+337 WDTFKKRYERDL
-349 NTLYEEAWDFKG
+349 NALYEEAWDFKG

-409 NSLFTQIEKLTDDKF
+409 NSLFAQIDKLKDDRF
-424 HFVGLDL
+424 HFVGLNL

-449 VMYKKLQYALNKLGD
+449 VMYKKLQYALNKLGE
-464 ENADSVEVKIL
+464 ENTDSAEVKIL

-494 TTLCHVIDEDDTS
+494 VTLCHVIDEDDE
-507 VSSAIDTLEKK
+507 VISSAIDALEKK
-518 KIIKYMRQYRYY
+518 KIIKFMRQYGYY

-561 DEFTDFAIY
+561 DEFTDFVIY
-570 PHRYNAMYHMNRI
+570 PHRYNAKYHMNRI
-583 MIPVFAYRNELSKR
+583 MIPVFAYRNELSKK

-614 LDADFSLKE
+614 LDAEYSLNE

-628 LPGRM
+628 LPDRM
-633 LMLVNSNPNQ
+633 LMLVKSNPKQ

-679 EEEQAILGE
+679 EEEQAILSE

-694 KIKGTDITVVF
+694 KIKGSDITVVF
-705 DGHEEKIN
+705 DGHEEEVK
-713 SESELTE
+713 SEAELTE
-720 CASQIMVKAYD
+720 CASQIMLSAYK

-741 NKNKISGAIRLSRS
+741 NKNKVSGAIRISRS
-755 KLLDNMLNGIDVMT
+755 KLLDNMLNGIDVMN

-782 ALLVNNGMYDDGIP
+782 ALLVKNGMYDDGIP
-796 AKLNHIH
+796 VKLNYI
-803 DDEISG
+803 DGEVSG
-809 DAVQKVIQKFIK
+809 DAVKHVIQKYIK
-821 QAKKAPVSINE
+821 KAKKAPVSVNE
-832 LYEKLKQ
+832 LYEELKK

-846 GYMPLLLAYELSRY
+846 GYMSLLLAYELSQY
-860 DNISLS
+860 ENISLS
-866 FHGADRDYGTEEFLK
+866 FHGADRDYSSEEFLK
-881 AFESP
+881 AFENP
-886 EDYSLFICNWNDEQE
+886 EDYFIFICNWSEEQE
-901 KYISN
+901 KYISD
-906 LEEIYGQF
+906 LEELYGKY
-914 LYKKSKNRL
+914 LNRKTKNRL

-930 NTHFASLSKSALTT
+930 NTHFASLTKSALTT

-967 AFFFDVLPKI
+967 SFFFEVLPKL

-982 TLTVQ
+982 TLVVQ
-987 LKTIKTELEN
+987 LRTIKAELER
-997 VLSLQMSDVDK
+997 VPELQMSDVDK
-1008 LIRNVFEM
+1008 LIRNVF
-1016 DRDESIS
+1016 DIGRDETIS
-1023 EWLFKKYEADWA
+1023 KWLFDKYENEWA
-1035 SKAHKVFDYHT
+1035 AKAHKVFDYHT
-1046 NAFLEFVRNNSA
+1046 NAFLEFVRNNNA
-1058 QKEDSA
+1058 QKEDVA

-1094 KVYAQ
+1094 KVFAQ
-1099 LEGYTVR
+1099 LEGYTVK

-1127 TQFDKQRLSSNGQ
+1127 TQFDKQDLSSNGQ

>member
-26 ETRLSGF
+26 ENRLSGF

-51 QDKTGVHSRIL
+51 QDKAGVHSRIL

-74 TVLCAIL
+74 TVLCALL
-81 GHINTDGE
+81 GHINTNGD
-89 AFNLFIES
+89 AFDLFIES
-97 IKKYD
+97 ITKYD
-102 EDFGKFI
+102 DDFADFI
-109 VGFASD
+109 KEFAK
-115 NKPYLV
+115 NAKPYLV

-126 DFTDFDKCI
+126 DFSDFDKCI
-135 SYSLKKELE
+135 SYSMKKALE
-144 KKGLEICFKNTF
+144 KKGFEICFKNTF

-161 LISKWEDGEES
+161 LIAKWEDGEAS
-172 NTRLVEVCKKL
+172 KTRLDEVCNKL
-183 KVNIKVFKNELKTFV
+183 KVDISDFKNQLKTFV
-198 PSSEKNFNSIF
+198 PSSEKVFNLIF
-209 REMTYGATFVGETGS
+209 KEMTYGATFVSETGS
-224 LVDNLNQA
+224 LIDNLNQA
-232 NEVIAND
+232 NEAIKD
-239 YQGIVFVFDEFGR
+239 EYQGIVFVFDEFGR

-306 KIEGRFKSTSINVKY
+306 KIEGRFKATSINVKY

-337 WDAFKKKYERNL
+337 WDTFKKRYERDL
-349 NTLYEEAWDFKG
+349 NALYEEAWDFKG

-409 NSLFTQIEKLTDDKF
+409 NSLFAQIDKLKDDRF

-449 VMYKKLQYALNKLGD
+449 VMYKKLQYALNKLGE
-464 ENADSVEVKIL
+464 ENTDSAEVKIL

-494 TTLCHVIDEDDTS
+494 VTLCHVIDEDDE
-507 VSSAIDTLEKK
+507 VISSAIDALEKK
-518 KIIKYMRQYRYY
+518 KIIKFMRQYGYY

-561 DEFTDFAIY
+561 DEFTDFVIY
-570 PHRYNAMYHMNRI
+570 PHRYNAKYHMNRI
-583 MIPVFAYRNELSKR
+583 MIPVFAYRNELSKK

-614 LDADFSLKE
+614 LDADYSLNE

-628 LPGRM
+628 LPDRM
-633 LMLVNSNPNQ
+633 LMLVNSNPKQ

-679 EEEQAILGE
+679 EEEQAILSE

-694 KIKGTDITVVF
+694 KIKGSDITVVF
-705 DGHEEKIN
+705 DGHEEEVK
-713 SESELTE
+713 SEAELTE
-720 CASQIMVKAYD
+720 CASQIMLSAYK

-741 NKNKISGAIRLSRS
+741 NKNKVSGAIRLSRS
-755 KLLDNMLNGIDVMT
+755 KLLDNMLNGIDIMN

-782 ALLVNNGMYDDGIP
+782 ALLVKNGMYDDGIP
-796 AKLNHIH
+796 VKLNYI
-803 DDEISG
+803 DGEVSG
-809 DAVQKVIQKFIK
+809 DAVKHVIQKYIK
-821 QAKKAPVSINE
+821 KAKKAPVSVNE
-832 LYEKLKQ
+832 LYEELKK

-846 GYMPLLLAYELSRY
+846 GYMSLLLAYELSQY
-860 DNISLS
+860 ENISLS
-866 FHGADRDYGTEEFLK
+866 FHGADRDYSSEEFLK
-881 AFESP
+881 AFENP
-886 EDYSLFICNWNDEQE
+886 EDYSIFICNWSEEQE
-901 KYISN
+901 KYISD
-906 LEEIYGQF
+906 LEELYGKY
-914 LYKKSKNRL
+914 LNRKTKNRL

-930 NTHFASLSKSALTT
+930 NTHFASLTKSALTT

-967 AFFFDVLPKI
+967 SFFFEVLPKL

-982 TLTVQ
+982 TLVVQ
-987 LKTIKTELEN
+987 LRTIKAELER
-997 VLSLQMSDVDK
+997 VPELQMSDVDK
-1008 LIRNVFEM
+1008 LIRNVF
-1016 DRDESIS
+1016 DIGRDETISMWLFDKYES
-1023 EWLFKKYEADWA
+1023 EWAA
-1035 SKAHKVFDYHT
+1035 KAHKVFDYHT
-1046 NAFLEFVRNNSA
+1046 NAFLEFVRNNNA
-1058 QKEDSA
+1058 QKEDVA

-1094 KVYAQ
+1094 KVFAQ
-1099 LEGYTVR
+1099 LEGYTVK

-1127 TQFDKQRLSSNGQ
+1127 TQFDKQDLSSNGQ

>member
-26 ETRLSGF
+26 ENRLSGF

-51 QDKTGVHSRIL
+51 QDKAGVHSRIL

-74 TVLCAIL
+74 TVLCALL
-81 GHINTDGE
+81 GHINTNGE
-89 AFNLFIES
+89 AFDLFIES
-97 IKKYD
+97 ITKYD
-102 EDFGKFI
+102 DDFADFI
-109 VGFASD
+109 KEFAK
-115 NKPYLV
+115 NAKPYLV

-126 DFTDFDKCI
+126 DFSDFDKCI
-135 SYSLKKELE
+135 SYSMKKELE

-161 LISKWEDGEES
+161 LIAKWEDGEAS
-172 NTRLVEVCKKL
+172 KTRLDEVCNKL
-183 KVNIKVFKNELKTFV
+183 KVDISDFKNQLKTFV
-198 PSSEKNFNSIF
+198 PSSEKVFTLIF
-209 REMTYGATFVGETGS
+209 KEMTYGATFVSETGS
-224 LVDNLNQA
+224 LIDNLNQA
-232 NEVIAND
+232 NEAIKD
-239 YQGIVFVFDEFGR
+239 EYQGIVFVFDEFGR

-280 HLILVSHKQLSL
+280 YLILVSHKQLSL

-306 KIEGRFKSTSINVKY
+306 KIEGRFKATSINVKY

-337 WDAFKKKYERNL
+337 WDTFKKRYERDL
-349 NTLYEEAWDFKG
+349 NALYEEAWDFKG

-409 NSLFTQIEKLTDDKF
+409 NSLFAQIDKLKDDRF

-449 VMYKKLQYALNKLGD
+449 VMYKKLQYALNKLGE
-464 ENADSVEVKIL
+464 ENTDSAEVKIL

-494 TTLCHVIDEDDTS
+494 VTLCHVIDEDDG
-507 VSSAIDTLEKK
+507 VISSAIDALEKK
-518 KIIKYMRQYRYY
+518 KIIKFMRQYGYY

-554 MVVNILN
+554 MVANILN
-561 DEFTDFAIY
+561 DEFTDFVIY
-570 PHRYNAMYHMNRI
+570 PHRYNAKYHMNRI
-583 MIPVFAYRNELSKR
+583 MIPVFAYRNELSKK

-614 LDADFSLKE
+614 LDAEYSLNE

-628 LPGRM
+628 LPDRM
-633 LMLVNSNPNQ
+633 LMLVNSNPKQ

-679 EEEQAILGE
+679 EEEQAILSE

-694 KIKGTDITVVF
+694 KIKGSDITVVF
-705 DGHEEKIN
+705 DGHEEEAK
-713 SESELTE
+713 SEAELTE
-720 CASQIMVKAYD
+720 CASQIMLSAYK

-741 NKNKISGAIRLSRS
+741 NKNKVSGAIRLSRS
-755 KLLDNMLNGIDVMT
+755 KLLDNMLNGIDVMN

-782 ALLVNNGMYDDGIP
+782 ALLVKNGMYDDGIP
-796 AKLNHIH
+796 VKLNYI
-803 DDEISG
+803 DGEVSG
-809 DAVQKVIQKFIK
+809 DAVKHVIQKYIK
-821 QAKKAPVSINE
+821 KAKKAPVSVNA
-832 LYEKLKQ
+832 LYEELKK

-846 GYMPLLLAYELSRY
+846 GYMSLLLAYELSQY
-860 DNISLS
+860 ENISLS
-866 FHGADRDYGTEEFLK
+866 FHGADRDCSSEEFLK
-881 AFESP
+881 AFENP
-886 EDYSLFICNWNDEQE
+886 EDYSIFICNWSEEQE
-901 KYISN
+901 KYISD
-906 LEEIYGQF
+906 LEELYGKY
-914 LYKKSKNRL
+914 LNRKTKNRL

-930 NTHFASLSKSALTT
+930 NTHFASLTKSALTT

-967 AFFFDVLPKI
+967 SFFFEVLPKL

-982 TLTVQ
+982 TLVVQ
-987 LKTIKTELEN
+987 LRTIKAELER
-997 VLSLQMSDVDK
+997 VPELQMSDVDK
-1008 LIRNVFEM
+1008 LIRNVF
-1016 DRDESIS
+1016 DIGRDETIS
-1023 EWLFKKYEADWA
+1023 KWLFDKYENEWA
-1035 SKAHKVFDYHT
+1035 AKAHKVFDYHT
-1046 NAFLEFVRNNSA
+1046 NAFLEFVRNNNA
-1058 QKEDSA
+1058 QKEDVA
-1064 VIQDLANVITGFG
+1064 VIQDLANVITGFS

-1094 KVYAQ
+1094 KVFAQ
-1099 LEGYTVR
+1099 LEGYTVK

-1127 TQFDKQRLSSNGQ
+1127 TQFDKQDLSSNGQ

>member
-26 ETRLSGF
+26 ENRLSGF

-51 QDKTGVHSRIL
+51 QDKAGVHSRIL

-74 TVLCAIL
+74 TVLCALL
-81 GHINTDGE
+81 GHINTNGD
-89 AFNLFIES
+89 AFDLFIES
-97 IKKYD
+97 ITKYD
-102 EDFGKFI
+102 DDFADFI
-109 VGFASD
+109 KEFAK
-115 NKPYLV
+115 NAKPYLV

-126 DFTDFDKCI
+126 DFSDFDKCI
-135 SYSLKKELE
+135 SYSMKKELE

-161 LISKWEDGEES
+161 LIAKWEDGEAS
-172 NTRLVEVCKKL
+172 KTRLDEVCNKL
-183 KVNIKVFKNELKTFV
+183 KVDISDFKNQLKTFV
-198 PSSEKNFNSIF
+198 PSSEKVFNLIF
-209 REMTYGATFVGETGS
+209 KEMTYGATFVSETGS
-224 LVDNLNQA
+224 LIDNLNQA
-232 NEVIAND
+232 NEAIKD
-239 YQGIVFVFDEFGR
+239 EYQGIVFVFDEFGR

-306 KIEGRFKSTSINVKY
+306 KIEGRFKATSINVKY

-337 WDAFKKKYERNL
+337 WDTFKKRYERDL
-349 NTLYEEAWDFKG
+349 NALYEEAWDFKG

-409 NSLFTQIEKLTDDKF
+409 NSLFAQIDKLKDDRF

-449 VMYKKLQYALNKLGD
+449 VMYKKLQYALNKLGE
-464 ENADSVEVKIL
+464 ENTDSAEVKIL

-494 TTLCHVIDEDDTS
+494 VTLCHVIDEDDE
-507 VSSAIDTLEKK
+507 VISSAIDALEKK
-518 KIIKYMRQYRYY
+518 KIIKFMRQYGYY

-561 DEFTDFAIY
+561 DEFTDFVIY
-570 PHRYNAMYHMNRI
+570 PHRYNAKYHMNRI
-583 MIPVFAYRNELSKR
+583 MIPVFAYRNELCKK

-614 LDADFSLKE
+614 LDADYSLNE

-628 LPGRM
+628 LPDRM
-633 LMLVNSNPNQ
+633 LMLVNSNPKQ

-679 EEEQAILGE
+679 EEEQAILSE

-694 KIKGTDITVVF
+694 KIKGSDITVVF
-705 DGHEEKIN
+705 DGHEEEVK
-713 SESELTE
+713 SEAELTE
-720 CASQIMVKAYD
+720 CASQIMLSAYK

-741 NKNKISGAIRLSRS
+741 NKNKVSGAIRLSRS
-755 KLLDNMLNGIDVMT
+755 KLLDNMLNGIDVMN

-782 ALLVNNGMYDDGIP
+782 ALLVKNGMYDDGIP
-796 AKLNHIH
+796 VKLNYI
-803 DDEISG
+803 DGEVSG
-809 DAVQKVIQKFIK
+809 DAVKHVIQKYIK
-821 QAKKAPVSINE
+821 KAKKAPVSVNE
-832 LYEKLKQ
+832 LYEELKK

-846 GYMPLLLAYELSRY
+846 GYMSLLLAYELSQY
-860 DNISLS
+860 ENISLS
-866 FHGADRDYGTEEFLK
+866 FHGADRDYSSEEFLK
-881 AFESP
+881 AFENP
-886 EDYSLFICNWNDEQE
+886 EDYSIFICNWSEEQE
-901 KYISN
+901 KYISD
-906 LEEIYGQF
+906 LEELYGKY
-914 LYKKSKNRL
+914 LNRKTKNRL

-930 NTHFASLSKSALTT
+930 NTHFASLTKSALTT

-967 AFFFDVLPKI
+967 FFFFEVLPKL

-982 TLTVQ
+982 TLVVQ
-987 LKTIKTELEN
+987 LRTIKAELER
-997 VLSLQMSDVDK
+997 VPELQMSDVDK
-1008 LIRNVFEM
+1008 LIRNVF
-1016 DRDESIS
+1016 DIGRDETIS
-1023 EWLFKKYEADWA
+1023 KWLFDKYENEWA
-1035 SKAHKVFDYHT
+1035 AKAHKVFDYHT
-1046 NAFLEFVRNNSA
+1046 NAFLEFVRNNNA
-1058 QKEDSA
+1058 QKEDVA

-1094 KVYAQ
+1094 KVFAQ
-1099 LEGYTVR
+1099 LEGYTVK

-1127 TQFDKQRLSSNGQ
+1127 TQFDKQDLSSNGQ

>member
-26 ETRLSGF
+26 ENRLSGF

-51 QDKTGVHSRIL
+51 QDKAGVHSRIL

-74 TVLCAIL
+74 TVLCALL
-81 GHINTDGE
+81 GHINTNGD
-89 AFNLFIES
+89 AFDLFIES
-97 IKKYD
+97 ITKYD
-102 EDFGKFI
+102 DDFADFI
-109 VGFASD
+109 KEFAK
-115 NKPYLV
+115 NAKPYLV

-126 DFTDFDKCI
+126 DFSDFDKCI
-135 SYSLKKELE
+135 SYSMKKELE

-161 LISKWEDGEES
+161 LIAKWEDGEAS
-172 NTRLVEVCKKL
+172 KTRLDEVCNKL
-183 KVNIKVFKNELKTFV
+183 KVDISDFKNQLKTFV
-198 PSSEKNFNSIF
+198 PSSEKVFNLIF
-209 REMTYGATFVGETGS
+209 KEMTYGATFVSETGS
-224 LVDNLNQA
+224 LIDNLNQA
-232 NEVIAND
+232 NEAIKD
-239 YQGIVFVFDEFGR
+239 EYQGIVFVFDEFGR

-306 KIEGRFKSTSINVKY
+306 KIEGRFKATSINVKY

-337 WDAFKKKYERNL
+337 WDTFKKRYERDL
-349 NTLYEEAWDFKG
+349 NALYEEAWDFKG

-409 NSLFTQIEKLTDDKF
+409 NSLFAQIDKLKDDRF

-449 VMYKKLQYALNKLGD
+449 VMYKKLQYALNKLGE
-464 ENADSVEVKIL
+464 ENTDSAEVKIL

-494 TTLCHVIDEDDTS
+494 VTLCHVIDEDDE
-507 VSSAIDTLEKK
+507 VISSAIDALEKK
-518 KIIKYMRQYRYY
+518 KIIKFMRQYGYY

-561 DEFTDFAIY
+561 DEFTDFVIY
-570 PHRYNAMYHMNRI
+570 PHRYNAKYHMNRI
-583 MIPVFAYRNELSKR
+583 MIPVFAYRNELSKK

-614 LDADFSLKE
+614 LDADYSLNE

-628 LPGRM
+628 LPDRM
-633 LMLVNSNPNQ
+633 LMLVNSNPKQ

-679 EEEQAILGE
+679 EEEQAILSE

-694 KIKGTDITVVF
+694 KIKGSDITVVF
-705 DGHEEKIN
+705 DGHEEEVK
-713 SESELTE
+713 SEAELTE
-720 CASQIMVKAYD
+720 CASQIMLSAYK

-741 NKNKISGAIRLSRS
+741 NKNKVSGAIRLSRS
-755 KLLDNMLNGIDVMT
+755 KLLDNMLNGIDIMN

-782 ALLVNNGMYDDGIP
+782 ALLVKNGMYDDGIP
-796 AKLNHIH
+796 VKLNYI
-803 DDEISG
+803 DGEVSG
-809 DAVQKVIQKFIK
+809 DAVKHVIQKYIK
-821 QAKKAPVSINE
+821 KAKKAPVSVNE
-832 LYEKLKQ
+832 LYEELKK

-846 GYMPLLLAYELSRY
+846 GYMSLLLAYELSQY
-860 DNISLS
+860 ENISLS
-866 FHGADRDYGTEEFLK
+866 FHGADRDYSSEEFLK
-881 AFESP
+881 AFENP
-886 EDYSLFICNWNDEQE
+886 EDYSIFICNWSEEQE
-901 KYISN
+901 KYISD
-906 LEEIYGQF
+906 LEELYGKY
-914 LYKKSKNRL
+914 LNRKTKNRL

-930 NTHFASLSKSALTT
+930 NTHFASLTKSALTT

-967 AFFFDVLPKI
+967 SFFFEVLPKL

-982 TLTVQ
+982 TLVVQ
-987 LKTIKTELEN
+987 LRTIKAELER
-997 VLSLQMSDVDK
+997 VPELQMSDVDK
-1008 LIRNVFEM
+1008 LIRNVF
-1016 DRDESIS
+1016 DIGRDETISMWLFDKYES
-1023 EWLFKKYEADWA
+1023 EWAA
-1035 SKAHKVFDYHT
+1035 KAHKVFDYHT
-1046 NAFLEFVRNNSA
+1046 NAFLEFVRNNNA
-1058 QKEDSA
+1058 QKGDVA

-1094 KVYAQ
+1094 KVFAQ
-1099 LEGYTVR
+1099 LEGYTVK

-1127 TQFDKQRLSSNGQ
+1127 TQFDKQDLSSNGQ

>member
-198 PSSEKNFNSIF
+198 PSSEKTFSSIF

-482 IISDSAVLASNR
+482 IISDSAVLAPNR

-628 LPGRM
+628 LPDRM
-633 LMLVNSNPNQ
+633 LLLVNSNPKQ

-741 NKNKISGAIRLSRS
+741 NKISGAIRLSRS

-997 VLSLQMSDVDK
+997 VLRLQMSDVDK

-1099 LEGYTVR
+1099 LEGYTVK

>member
-26 ETRLSGF
+26 ENRLSGF

-51 QDKTGVHSRIL
+51 QDKAGVHSRIL

-74 TVLCAIL
+74 TVLCALL
-81 GHINTDGE
+81 GHINTNGD
-89 AFNLFIES
+89 AFDLFIES
-97 IKKYD
+97 ITKYD
-102 EDFGKFI
+102 DDFADFI
-109 VGFASD
+109 KEFAK
-115 NKPYLV
+115 NAKPYLV

-126 DFTDFDKCI
+126 DFSDFDKCI
-135 SYSLKKELE
+135 SYSMKKALE
-144 KKGLEICFKNTF
+144 KKGFEICFKNTF

-161 LISKWEDGEES
+161 LIAKWEDGEAS
-172 NTRLVEVCKKL
+172 KTRLDEVCNKL
-183 KVNIKVFKNELKTFV
+183 KVDISDFKNQLKTFV
-198 PSSEKNFNSIF
+198 PSSEKVFNLIF
-209 REMTYGATFVGETGS
+209 KEMTYGATFVSETGS
-224 LVDNLNQA
+224 LIDNLNQA
-232 NEVIAND
+232 NEAIKD
-239 YQGIVFVFDEFGR
+239 EYQGIVFVFDEFGR

-306 KIEGRFKSTSINVKY
+306 KIEGRFKATSINVKY

-337 WDAFKKKYERNL
+337 WDTFKKRYERDL
-349 NTLYEEAWDFKG
+349 NALYEEAWDFKG

-409 NSLFTQIEKLTDDKF
+409 NSLFAQIDKLKDDRF

-449 VMYKKLQYALNKLGD
+449 VMYKKLQYALNKLGE
-464 ENADSVEVKIL
+464 ENTDSAEVKIL

-494 TTLCHVIDEDDTS
+494 VTLCHVIDEDDE
-507 VSSAIDTLEKK
+507 VISSAIDALEKK
-518 KIIKYMRQYRYY
+518 KIIKFMRQYGYY

-561 DEFTDFAIY
+561 DEFTDFVIY
-570 PHRYNAMYHMNRI
+570 PHRYNAKYHMNRI
-583 MIPVFAYRNELSKR
+583 MIPVFAYRNELSKK

-614 LDADFSLKE
+614 LDADYSLNE

-628 LPGRM
+628 LPDRM
-633 LMLVNSNPNQ
+633 LMLVNSNPKQ

-679 EEEQAILGE
+679 EEEQAILSE

-694 KIKGTDITVVF
+694 KIKGSDITVVF
-705 DGHEEKIN
+705 DGHEEEVK
-713 SESELTE
+713 SEAELTE
-720 CASQIMVKAYD
+720 CASQIMLSAYK

-741 NKNKISGAIRLSRS
+741 NKNKVSGAIRLSRS
-755 KLLDNMLNGIDVMT
+755 KLLDNMLNGIDIMN

-782 ALLVNNGMYDDGIP
+782 ALLVKNGMYDDGIP
-796 AKLNHIH
+796 VKLNYI
-803 DDEISG
+803 DGDVSG
-809 DAVQKVIQKFIK
+809 DAVKHVIQKYIK
-821 QAKKAPVSINE
+821 KAKKAPVSVNE
-832 LYEKLKQ
+832 LYEELKK

-846 GYMPLLLAYELSRY
+846 GYMSLLLAYELSQY
-860 DNISLS
+860 ENISLS
-866 FHGADRDYGTEEFLK
+866 FHGADRDYSSEEFLK
-881 AFESP
+881 AFENP
-886 EDYSLFICNWNDEQE
+886 EDYSIFICNWSEEQE
-901 KYISN
+901 KYISD
-906 LEEIYGQF
+906 LEELYGKY
-914 LYKKSKNRL
+914 LNRKTKNRL

-930 NTHFASLSKSALTT
+930 NTHFASLTKSALTT

-967 AFFFDVLPKI
+967 SFFFEVLPKL

-982 TLTVQ
+982 TLVVQ
-987 LKTIKTELEN
+987 LRTIKAELER
-997 VLSLQMSDVDK
+997 VPELQMSDVDK
-1008 LIRNVFEM
+1008 LIRNVF
-1016 DRDESIS
+1016 DIGRDETISMWLFDKYES
-1023 EWLFKKYEADWA
+1023 EWAA
-1035 SKAHKVFDYHT
+1035 KAHKVFDYHT
-1046 NAFLEFVRNNSA
+1046 NAFLEFVRNNNA
-1058 QKEDSA
+1058 QKEDVA

-1094 KVYAQ
+1094 KVFAQ
-1099 LEGYTVR
+1099 LEGYTVK

-1127 TQFDKQRLSSNGQ
+1127 TQFDKQDLSSNGQ

>member
-26 ETRLSGF
+26 ENRLSGF

-51 QDKTGVHSRIL
+51 QDKAGVHSRIL

-74 TVLCAIL
+74 TVLCALL
-81 GHINTDGE
+81 GHINTNGE
-89 AFNLFIES
+89 AFDLFIES
-97 IKKYD
+97 ITKYD
-102 EDFGKFI
+102 DDFADFI
-109 VGFASD
+109 KEFAK
-115 NKPYLV
+115 NAKPYLV

-126 DFTDFDKCI
+126 DFSDFDKCI
-135 SYSLKKELE
+135 SYSMKKELE

-161 LISKWEDGEES
+161 LIAKWEDGEAS
-172 NTRLVEVCKKL
+172 KTRLDEVCNKL
-183 KVNIKVFKNELKTFV
+183 KVDISDFKNQLKTFV
-198 PSSEKNFNSIF
+198 PSSEKVFNLIF
-209 REMTYGATFVGETGS
+209 KEMTYGATFVSETGS
-224 LVDNLNQA
+224 LIDNLNQA
-232 NEVIAND
+232 NEAIKD
-239 YQGIVFVFDEFGR
+239 EYQGIVFVFDEFGR

-292 YTDKMKKELSDEWK
+292 YTDKMKKELSYEWK
-306 KIEGRFKSTSINVKY
+306 KIEGRFKATSINVKY

-337 WDAFKKKYERNL
+337 WDTFKKRYERDL
-349 NTLYEEAWDFKG
+349 NALYEEAWDFKG

-409 NSLFTQIEKLTDDKF
+409 NSLFAQIDKLKDDRF

-449 VMYKKLQYALNKLGD
+449 VMYKKLQYALNKLGE
-464 ENADSVEVKIL
+464 ENTDSAEVKIL

-494 TTLCHVIDEDDTS
+494 VTLCHVIDEDDE
-507 VSSAIDTLEKK
+507 VISSAIDALEKK
-518 KIIKYMRQYRYY
+518 KIIKFMRQYGYY

-561 DEFTDFAIY
+561 DEFTDFVIY
-570 PHRYNAMYHMNRI
+570 PHRYNAKYHMNRI
-583 MIPVFAYRNELSKR
+583 MIPVFAYRNELSKK

-614 LDADFSLKE
+614 LDADYSLNE

-628 LPGRM
+628 LPDRM
-633 LMLVNSNPNQ
+633 LMLVNSNPKQ

-679 EEEQAILGE
+679 EEEQAILSE

-694 KIKGTDITVVF
+694 KIKGSDITVVF
-705 DGHEEKIN
+705 DGHEEEVK
-713 SESELTE
+713 SEAELTE
-720 CASQIMVKAYD
+720 CASQIMLSAYK

-741 NKNKISGAIRLSRS
+741 NKNKVSGAIRLSRS
-755 KLLDNMLNGIDVMT
+755 KLLDNMLNGIDVMN

-782 ALLVNNGMYDDGIP
+782 ALLVKNGMYDDGIP
-796 AKLNHIH
+796 VKLNYI
-803 DDEISG
+803 DGEVSG
-809 DAVQKVIQKFIK
+809 DAVKHVIQKYIK
-821 QAKKAPVSINE
+821 KAKKAPVSVNE
-832 LYEKLKQ
+832 LYEELKK

-846 GYMPLLLAYELSRY
+846 GYMSLLLAYELSQY
-860 DNISLS
+860 ENISLS
-866 FHGADRDYGTEEFLK
+866 FHGADRDYSSEEFLK
-881 AFESP
+881 AFENP
-886 EDYSLFICNWNDEQE
+886 EDYSIFICNWSEEQE
-901 KYISN
+901 KYISD
-906 LEEIYGQF
+906 LEELYGKY
-914 LYKKSKNRL
+914 LNRKTKNRL

-930 NTHFASLSKSALTT
+930 NTHFANLTKSALTT
-944 DKYVSPKAKQYR
+944 DKYVSPNAKQYR

-967 AFFFDVLPKI
+967 SFFFEVLPKL

-982 TLTVQ
+982 TLVVQ
-987 LKTIKTELEN
+987 LRTIKAELER
-997 VLSLQMSDVDK
+997 VPELQMSDVDK
-1008 LIRNVFEM
+1008 LIRNVF
-1016 DRDESIS
+1016 DIGRDETIS
-1023 EWLFKKYEADWA
+1023 KWLFDKYENEWA
-1035 SKAHKVFDYHT
+1035 AKAHKVFDYHT
-1046 NAFLEFVRNNSA
+1046 NAFLEFVRNNNA
-1058 QKEDSA
+1058 QKEDVA

-1094 KVYAQ
+1094 KVFAQ
-1099 LEGYTVR
+1099 LEGYTVK

-1127 TQFDKQRLSSNGQ
+1127 TQFDKQDLSSNGQ